1 MDMLG
6 FSTEEEL
13 HGWLVQGVFALGVVT
28 YVATTFITAP
38 YGRHVRPG
46 WGPTV
51 NTRLG
56 WVLMESPSAVWF
68 ALVYSWGEHRFKTT
82 PIIAA
87 SLWGY
92 HYTYRSYIYPFLIRT
107 SKDKGMPLTVMLSG
121 DFYNMINAYI
131 NARYLSQFGDYSGD
145 VALARPSFYAG
156 LALFVFGLSMNI
168 YSDQVLINLRKPGES
183 GYKIPHGGLFEY
195 VSSPNYFSE
204 LLEWAG
210 WTLVSQSPAGLSFLV
225 YTATNLV
232 PRALSNHRWYQDK
245 FREDQQNQ
253 IPPHPPKTNRA
264 EMAPKKGKKNAK
276 KATGPAASDDL
287 DDLLNEFA
295 PNEGAAPQHEQ
306 TQQQQEDKKQEK
318 ESDVDAA
325 AAAYLASL
333 GVAPAAG
340 GEKKDDKKKKKKG
353 KKKPNADAKKDDDKK
368 PMSAAAKAL
377 MERQAALKAEQERL
391 EQERLE
397 QERIAQEEEAKRLA
411 EIEREEEARRRKK
424 EARAAKIERQKKEGT
439 YMTKAQKQK
448 AAKAQ
453 AALEAMQQAGLVP
466 EAAAE
471 KKKVVYSDNKKKNKK
486 NAKKEEPKKEEP
498 KKVEPKKVEPK
509 KVEPKKVEEEE
520 EVDDWEKAEDAAHA
534 QEEEEAEAPDAWDDE
549 DWETSDVVASLEDK
563 LQEVKED
570 AAADESDSDGDED
583 LLVLEQK
590 KEQERL
596 RQQGIAL
603 KKRQEEQA
611 EQMRLEAE
619 EERQRSKAKLEAERK
634 KKEAAERR
642 REREAAARANV
653 SLDNLRSPICCIMG
667 HVDTGK
673 TKLLDNIRKT
683 KVQDAEAGGIT
694 QQIGATF
701 FPVEA
706 IKQKTA
712 RLAETMKLEYRLPG
726 LLVIDTPGHE
736 SFTNLRTRGSSLCDI
751 AILVVDIMH
760 GLEPQTL
767 ESLRLLRQKKAPF
780 VVALNKIDRCY
791 GWKTMPDMPVQE
803 ALKHQNEHVIRE
815 FEDRMKSIIVEFA
828 EQKLNAEVYWR
839 NKDLA
844 HTVSLIPTSAISG
857 EGVPDL
863 LMMLTRLTQERMA
876 KSLAFVD
883 ILQCT
888 VLEVKVIEGLGTT
901 IDTILVNGTLEE
913 GATIV
918 VCTLDGP
925 VVTTIRS
932 LLTPH
937 PMKEIR
943 VKGEYLHHQKM
954 KAAMGVKICAQGLEK
969 AVAGTQ
975 IYVVGP
981 DDDVEE
987 LKDSVMSDL
996 TGILD
1001 SVKATRRGVMVQAST
1016 LGALEALLE
1025 FLRTCDPP
1033 IPVSCV
1039 NIGPVHKK
1047 DVMRASVQLEHQ
1059 PEFATILAFDV
1070 KVHSDATEL
1079 AADLG
1084 VRIFTADIIYHLFD
1098 QFTVYMDNF
1107 RMARREEFAEVAVFP
1122 CVLKI
1127 LPNCVFNKKDPIIL
1141 GVDVEEGILKVGTPL
1156 VVPSA
1161 GGFLVGKV
1169 GSIEREHKEVDRAK
1183 KGASVAVRIDNEG
1196 SVMYGRHFDHKNK
1209 LVSRLTRQSIDALK
1223 ENFREDLQKEDWQLV
1238 IKLKKVFDII

>member
-1 MDMLG
+1 
-6 FSTEEEL
+6 
-13 HGWLVQGVFALGVVT
+13 
-28 YVATTFITAP
+28 
-38 YGRHVRPG
+38 
-46 WGPTV
+46 
-51 NTRLG
+51 
-56 WVLMESPSAVWF
+56 
-68 ALVYSWGEHRFKTT
+68 
-82 PIIAA
+82 
-87 SLWGY
+87 
-92 HYTYRSYIYPFLIRT
+92 
-107 SKDKGMPLTVMLSG
+107 
-121 DFYNMINAYI
+121 
-131 NARYLSQFGDYSGD
+131 
-145 VALARPSFYAG
+145 
-156 LALFVFGLSMNI
+156 
-168 YSDQVLINLRKPGES
+168 
-183 GYKIPHGGLFEY
+183 
-195 VSSPNYFSE
+195 
-204 LLEWAG
+204 
-210 WTLVSQSPAGLSFLV
+210 
-225 YTATNLV
+225 
-232 PRALSNHRWYQDK
+232 
-245 FREDQQNQ
+245 
-253 IPPHPPKTNRA
+253 
-264 EMAPKKGKKNAK
+264 MAPKKGKKNAK
-276 KATGPAASDDL
+276 KNASTAAASDDL
-287 DDLLNEFA
+287 DDLLNEFVPTEA
-295 PNEGAAPQHEQ
+295 TKEQ
-306 TQQQQEDKKQEK
+306 FKQEDKKEEQTQEK

-333 GVAPAAG
+333 GVTPTAG

-368 PMSAAAKAL
+368 PISAAAKAL
-377 MERQAALKAEQERL
+377 MERQAAMKAEQERL

-411 EIEREEEARRRKK
+411 EIEHEEEIRRKKK
-424 EARAAKIERQKKEGT
+424 EARATKIERQKKEGT

-466 EAAAE
+466 DAAGE
-471 KKKVVYSDNKKKNKK
+471 KKKVVYTDNKKKNKK
-486 NAKKEEPKKEEP
+486 NNKKEEPKKEQP
-498 KKVEPKKVEPK
+498 KKVEPKPVEK
-509 KVEPKKVEEEE
+509 EV
-520 EVDDWEKAEDAAHA
+520 EVDDWEATEDAA
-534 QEEEEAEAPDAWDDE
+534 QEQEEEAEAPDAWDDE

-563 LQEVKED
+563 LQEVKEEA
-570 AAADESDSDGDED
+570 AAADSDSEGDED

-596 RQQGIAL
+596 RQQGITL

-611 EQMRLEAE
+611 EQMRLDAE

-673 TKLLDNIRKT
+673 TKLLDNIRRT

-712 RLAETMKLEYRLPG
+712 RLAETMKLDYRLPG

-736 SFTNLRTRGSSLCDI
+736 SFTNLRNRGSSLCDI

-815 FEDRMKSIIVEFA
+815 FEDRMKAIIVEFA

-857 EGVPDL
+857 EGVSDL

-943 VKGEYLHHQKM
+943 VKGEYIHHQKM

-1079 AADLG
+1079 ATELG

-1098 QFTVYMDNF
+1098 QFTAYMDNF
-1107 RMARREEFAEVAVFP
+1107 RMARREEFEEVAVFP

-1141 GVDVEEGILKVGTPL
+1141 GVDVEEGILKIGTPL

-1196 SVMYGRHFDHKNK
+1196 SVMYGRHFDYKNK

>member
-1 MDMLG
+1 
-6 FSTEEEL
+6 
-13 HGWLVQGVFALGVVT
+13 
-28 YVATTFITAP
+28 
-38 YGRHVRPG
+38 
-46 WGPTV
+46 
-51 NTRLG
+51 
-56 WVLMESPSAVWF
+56 
-68 ALVYSWGEHRFKTT
+68 
-82 PIIAA
+82 
-87 SLWGY
+87 
-92 HYTYRSYIYPFLIRT
+92 
-107 SKDKGMPLTVMLSG
+107 
-121 DFYNMINAYI
+121 
-131 NARYLSQFGDYSGD
+131 
-145 VALARPSFYAG
+145 
-156 LALFVFGLSMNI
+156 
-168 YSDQVLINLRKPGES
+168 
-183 GYKIPHGGLFEY
+183 
-195 VSSPNYFSE
+195 
-204 LLEWAG
+204 
-210 WTLVSQSPAGLSFLV
+210 
-225 YTATNLV
+225 
-232 PRALSNHRWYQDK
+232 
-245 FREDQQNQ
+245 
-253 IPPHPPKTNRA
+253 
-264 EMAPKKGKKNAK
+264 MAPKKGKKNVK
-276 KATGPAASDDL
+276 KNATTAAVSDNF
-287 DDLLNEFA
+287 DDLLNELM
-295 PNEGAAPQHEQ
+295 PIGDKTKEHPQ
-306 TQQQQEDKKQEK
+306 TQEEEPKQQQEEEEKKKKKKQEK
-318 ESDVDAA
+318 DVDAA

-333 GVAPAAG
+333 GVTSSIG

-353 KKKPNADAKKDDDKK
+353 KKKSNVDAKKDDEKR

-377 MERQAALKAEQERL
+377 MERQTALKAEQERL
-391 EQERLE
+391 EKERLE
-397 QERIAQEEEAKRLA
+397 QERLAQEEEAKRLA
-411 EIEREEEARRRKK
+411 EIKAEEEIRRKKK

-466 EAAAE
+466 EYAGE
-471 KKKVVYSDNKKKNKK
+471 KKTVVYIDNKKKNKK
-486 NAKKEEPKKEEP
+486 SNNYKEIHL
-498 KKVEPKKVEPK
+498 KKVEPNNIVLKKE
-509 KVEPKKVEEEE
+509 EAIDEEEE
-520 EVDDWEKAEDAAHA
+520 AEDAAGE
-534 QEEEEAEAPDAWDDE
+534 QQEEAEAPDAWDDE
-549 DWETSDVVASLEDK
+549 DWEASDVVASLEDK
-563 LQEVKED
+563 LQEAKES
-570 AAADESDSDGDED
+570 ATGDSDGDED

-619 EERQRSKAKLEAERK
+619 EQHQRSKAKLEAERK
-634 KKEAAERR
+634 KKEAADRR
-642 REREAAARANV
+642 RDREAAARANV

-712 RLAETMKLEYRLPG
+712 RLNETMKLDFRLPG

-736 SFTNLRTRGSSLCDI
+736 SFTNLRNRGSSLCDI

-815 FEDRMKSIIVEFA
+815 FEDRMKAIIVEFA

-863 LMMLTRLTQERMA
+863 LMMLIRLTQERMA

-913 GATIV
+913 GTTIV

-943 VKGEYLHHQKM
+943 VKGDYIHHQKM

-975 IYVVGP
+975 IHVVGP

-996 TGILD
+996 TSILD
-1001 SVKATRRGVMVQAST
+1001 SVKATRRGVLVQAST

-1070 KVHSDATEL
+1070 KVHNDATEL
-1079 AADLG
+1079 ASELG

-1098 QFTVYMDNF
+1098 QFTAYMDNF
-1107 RMARREEFAEVAVFP
+1107 RMARREEFEETAVFP

-1127 LPNCVFNKKDPIIL
+1127 LPECVFNKKDPIIL
-1141 GVDVEEGILKVGTPL
+1141 GVDIEEGILKVGTPL

-1238 IKLKKVFDII
+1238 IKLKAVFDII

>member
-1 MDMLG
+1 
-6 FSTEEEL
+6 
-13 HGWLVQGVFALGVVT
+13 
-28 YVATTFITAP
+28 
-38 YGRHVRPG
+38 
-46 WGPTV
+46 
-51 NTRLG
+51 
-56 WVLMESPSAVWF
+56 
-68 ALVYSWGEHRFKTT
+68 
-82 PIIAA
+82 
-87 SLWGY
+87 
-92 HYTYRSYIYPFLIRT
+92 
-107 SKDKGMPLTVMLSG
+107 
-121 DFYNMINAYI
+121 
-131 NARYLSQFGDYSGD
+131 
-145 VALARPSFYAG
+145 
-156 LALFVFGLSMNI
+156 
-168 YSDQVLINLRKPGES
+168 
-183 GYKIPHGGLFEY
+183 
-195 VSSPNYFSE
+195 
-204 LLEWAG
+204 
-210 WTLVSQSPAGLSFLV
+210 
-225 YTATNLV
+225 
-232 PRALSNHRWYQDK
+232 
-245 FREDQQNQ
+245 
-253 IPPHPPKTNRA
+253 
-264 EMAPKKGKKNAK
+264 MAPKKGKKNSK
-276 KATGPAASDDL
+276 KNAVTAAGSDDL

-295 PNEGAAPQHEQ
+295 PTNTAK
-306 TQQQQEDKKQEK
+306 QQPNQEDEKEDQSQEK

-333 GVAPAAG
+333 GVAPVAG

-353 KKKPNADAKKDDDKK
+353 KKKPNADVKKDDDKK

-377 MERQAALKAEQERL
+377 MERQTAIKAEQERV

-397 QERIAQEEEAKRLA
+397 QERIAEEEEAKRLA
-411 EIEREEEARRRKK
+411 EIEREEEIRRKKK

-466 EAAAE
+466 DAAGE
-471 KKKVVYSDNKKKNKK
+471 KKKVVYSDHKKKNKK
-486 NAKKEEPKKEEP
+486 NNKKEESTNEEPKKKEED
-498 KKVEPKKVEPK
+498 
-509 KVEPKKVEEEE
+509 
-520 EVDDWEKAEDAAHA
+520 VDDWEAAEDAAQA
-534 QEEEEAEAPDAWDDE
+534 QEEEAEAPDAWDDE

-563 LQEVKED
+563 LLEVKEED
-570 AAADESDSDGDED
+570 AAADSDSEGDED

-611 EQMRLEAE
+611 EQMRLDAE
-619 EERQRSKAKLEAERK
+619 EERQRSKAKLEADRK

-642 REREAAARANV
+642 HKREAAARANV

-815 FEDRMKSIIVEFA
+815 FEDRMKAIIVEFA

-857 EGVPDL
+857 EGVADL

-1079 AADLG
+1079 ATELG

-1098 QFTVYMDNF
+1098 QFTAYMDNF

-1141 GVDVEEGILKVGTPL
+1141 GVDVEEGILKIGTPL

-1161 GGFLVGKV
+1161 AGFLVGKV

-1196 SVMYGRHFDHKNK
+1196 SVMYGRHFDHKDK

>member
-1 MDMLG
+1 
-6 FSTEEEL
+6 
-13 HGWLVQGVFALGVVT
+13 
-28 YVATTFITAP
+28 
-38 YGRHVRPG
+38 
-46 WGPTV
+46 
-51 NTRLG
+51 
-56 WVLMESPSAVWF
+56 
-68 ALVYSWGEHRFKTT
+68 
-82 PIIAA
+82 
-87 SLWGY
+87 
-92 HYTYRSYIYPFLIRT
+92 
-107 SKDKGMPLTVMLSG
+107 
-121 DFYNMINAYI
+121 
-131 NARYLSQFGDYSGD
+131 
-145 VALARPSFYAG
+145 
-156 LALFVFGLSMNI
+156 
-168 YSDQVLINLRKPGES
+168 
-183 GYKIPHGGLFEY
+183 
-195 VSSPNYFSE
+195 
-204 LLEWAG
+204 
-210 WTLVSQSPAGLSFLV
+210 
-225 YTATNLV
+225 
-232 PRALSNHRWYQDK
+232 
-245 FREDQQNQ
+245 
-253 IPPHPPKTNRA
+253 
-264 EMAPKKGKKNAK
+264 MAPKKGKKNSK
-276 KATGPAASDDL
+276 KNAVTAAGSDDL

-295 PNEGAAPQHEQ
+295 PTNTAK
-306 TQQQQEDKKQEK
+306 QQPNQEDKKEDQSQEK

-333 GVAPAAG
+333 GVAPVAG

-377 MERQAALKAEQERL
+377 MERQTAIKAEQERV

-397 QERIAQEEEAKRLA
+397 QERIAEEEEAKRLA
-411 EIEREEEARRRKK
+411 EIEREEEIRRKKK

-466 EAAAE
+466 DAAGE
-471 KKKVVYSDNKKKNKK
+471 KKKVVYSDHKKKTKK
-486 NAKKEEPKKEEP
+486 NNKKEESTNEEP
-498 KKVEPKKVEPK
+498 KKVELKPVEK
-509 KVEPKKVEEEE
+509 EED
-520 EVDDWEKAEDAAHA
+520 VDDWEAAEDAAQA
-534 QEEEEAEAPDAWDDE
+534 QEEEAEAPDAWDDE

-563 LQEVKED
+563 LLEVKEED
-570 AAADESDSDGDED
+570 AAADSDSEGDED

-611 EQMRLEAE
+611 EQMRLDAE
-619 EERQRSKAKLEAERK
+619 EERQRSKAKLETDRK

-642 REREAAARANV
+642 HKREAAARANV

-815 FEDRMKSIIVEFA
+815 FEDRMKAIIVEFA

-857 EGVPDL
+857 EGVADL

-1079 AADLG
+1079 ATELG

-1098 QFTVYMDNF
+1098 QFTAYMDNF

-1141 GVDVEEGILKVGTPL
+1141 GVDVEEGILKIGTPL

-1161 GGFLVGKV
+1161 AGFLVGKV

-1196 SVMYGRHFDHKNK
+1196 SVMYGRHFDHKDK

>member
-1 MDMLG
+1 
-6 FSTEEEL
+6 
-13 HGWLVQGVFALGVVT
+13 
-28 YVATTFITAP
+28 
-38 YGRHVRPG
+38 
-46 WGPTV
+46 
-51 NTRLG
+51 
-56 WVLMESPSAVWF
+56 
-68 ALVYSWGEHRFKTT
+68 
-82 PIIAA
+82 
-87 SLWGY
+87 
-92 HYTYRSYIYPFLIRT
+92 
-107 SKDKGMPLTVMLSG
+107 
-121 DFYNMINAYI
+121 
-131 NARYLSQFGDYSGD
+131 
-145 VALARPSFYAG
+145 
-156 LALFVFGLSMNI
+156 
-168 YSDQVLINLRKPGES
+168 
-183 GYKIPHGGLFEY
+183 
-195 VSSPNYFSE
+195 
-204 LLEWAG
+204 
-210 WTLVSQSPAGLSFLV
+210 
-225 YTATNLV
+225 
-232 PRALSNHRWYQDK
+232 
-245 FREDQQNQ
+245 
-253 IPPHPPKTNRA
+253 
-264 EMAPKKGKKNAK
+264 MAPKKGKKNAK
-276 KATGPAASDDL
+276 KNASSAAASDDL

-295 PNEGAAPQHEQ
+295 PTEAAKPQQEQ
-306 TQQQQEDKKQEK
+306 SKQEDKKDDQTQEK

-333 GVAPAAG
+333 GVTPAAG

-377 MERQAALKAEQERL
+377 MERQAAMKAEQERI

-411 EIEREEEARRRKK
+411 ELEREEEIRRKKK

-466 EAAAE
+466 EAAGE
-471 KKKVVYSDNKKKNKK
+471 KKKVVYSDNKKKNK
-486 NAKKEEPKKEEP
+486 NNNKKVEPKKEEP
-498 KKVEPKKVEPK
+498 KPVVK
-509 KVEPKKVEEEE
+509 EEEE
-520 EVDDWEKAEDAAHA
+520 EVDDWEAAEDAAQA
-534 QEEEEAEAPDAWDDE
+534 QQEEEAEAPDAWDDE

-563 LQEVKED
+563 LQEVKEEA
-570 AAADESDSDGDED
+570 AAADSDSDGDEDED

-603 KKRQEEQA
+603 MKRQEEQA
-611 EQMRLEAE
+611 EQMRQEAE

-673 TKLLDNIRKT
+673 TKLLDNIRRT

-975 IYVVGP
+975 IHVVGP
-981 DDDVEE
+981 DDDVDE

-1079 AADLG
+1079 ATELG

-1098 QFTVYMDNF
+1098 QFTAYMDNF

-1183 KGASVAVRIDNEG
+1183 KGASVAVRIDNES

>member
-1 MDMLG
+1 
-6 FSTEEEL
+6 
-13 HGWLVQGVFALGVVT
+13 
-28 YVATTFITAP
+28 
-38 YGRHVRPG
+38 
-46 WGPTV
+46 
-51 NTRLG
+51 
-56 WVLMESPSAVWF
+56 
-68 ALVYSWGEHRFKTT
+68 
-82 PIIAA
+82 
-87 SLWGY
+87 
-92 HYTYRSYIYPFLIRT
+92 
-107 SKDKGMPLTVMLSG
+107 
-121 DFYNMINAYI
+121 
-131 NARYLSQFGDYSGD
+131 
-145 VALARPSFYAG
+145 
-156 LALFVFGLSMNI
+156 
-168 YSDQVLINLRKPGES
+168 
-183 GYKIPHGGLFEY
+183 
-195 VSSPNYFSE
+195 
-204 LLEWAG
+204 
-210 WTLVSQSPAGLSFLV
+210 
-225 YTATNLV
+225 
-232 PRALSNHRWYQDK
+232 
-245 FREDQQNQ
+245 
-253 IPPHPPKTNRA
+253 
-264 EMAPKKGKKNAK
+264 MAPKKGKKNAK
-276 KATGPAASDDL
+276 KNADAAASDEL

-295 PNEGAAPQHEQ
+295 PTEGAK
-306 TQQQQEDKKQEK
+306 TQQAQSNQEDKKEEK
-318 ESDVDAA
+318 ESDMDAA

-340 GEKKDDKKKKKKG
+340 GEKKDDKKKKRKG

-368 PMSAAAKAL
+368 PTSAAAKAL
-377 MERQAALKAEQERL
+377 MERQAAMKAEQERL

-397 QERIAQEEEAKRLA
+397 QERIAQEEEANRLA
-411 EIEREEEARRRKK
+411 EIEREEEIRRKKK

-466 EAAAE
+466 DAAGE
-471 KKKVVYSDNKKKNKK
+471 KKKVVYSDNKKKN
-486 NAKKEEPKKEEP
+486 NKKEST
-498 KKVEPKKVEPK
+498 KKVEPKPVVK
-509 KVEPKKVEEEE
+509 EEEE
-520 EVDDWEKAEDAAHA
+520 EVDDWEAAEDAA
-534 QEEEEAEAPDAWDDE
+534 QEEDEAKAPDAWDDE

-563 LQEVKED
+563 LQEVKEET
-570 AAADESDSDGDED
+570 AAVESDSDGDED

-603 KKRQEEQA
+603 MKRQEEQA
-611 EQMRLEAE
+611 EQTRQEAE
-619 EERQRSKAKLEAERK
+619 EERQRSKAKLEADRK

-701 FPVEA
+701 FPVDA

-736 SFTNLRTRGSSLCDI
+736 SFTNLRNRGSSLCDI

-815 FEDRMKSIIVEFA
+815 FEDRMKAIIVEFA

-844 HTVSLIPTSAISG
+844 RTVSLIPTSAISG
-857 EGVPDL
+857 EGVPDM

-943 VKGEYLHHQKM
+943 VKGEYIHHQKM

-1079 AADLG
+1079 SSELG

-1098 QFTVYMDNF
+1098 QFTAYMDNF
-1107 RMARREEFAEVAVFP
+1107 RMARREEFEEVAVFP

-1141 GVDVEEGILKVGTPL
+1141 GVDVEEGILKIGTPL

-1183 KGASVAVRIDNEG
+1183 KGASVAVRIDNES

>member
-1 MDMLG
+1 
-6 FSTEEEL
+6 
-13 HGWLVQGVFALGVVT
+13 
-28 YVATTFITAP
+28 
-38 YGRHVRPG
+38 
-46 WGPTV
+46 
-51 NTRLG
+51 
-56 WVLMESPSAVWF
+56 
-68 ALVYSWGEHRFKTT
+68 
-82 PIIAA
+82 
-87 SLWGY
+87 
-92 HYTYRSYIYPFLIRT
+92 
-107 SKDKGMPLTVMLSG
+107 
-121 DFYNMINAYI
+121 
-131 NARYLSQFGDYSGD
+131 
-145 VALARPSFYAG
+145 
-156 LALFVFGLSMNI
+156 
-168 YSDQVLINLRKPGES
+168 
-183 GYKIPHGGLFEY
+183 
-195 VSSPNYFSE
+195 
-204 LLEWAG
+204 
-210 WTLVSQSPAGLSFLV
+210 
-225 YTATNLV
+225 
-232 PRALSNHRWYQDK
+232 
-245 FREDQQNQ
+245 
-253 IPPHPPKTNRA
+253 
-264 EMAPKKGKKNAK
+264 MAPKKGKKTAK
-276 KATGPAASDDL
+276 KTSSTTTAASDDL
-287 DDLLNEFA
+287 DDLLNEFV
-295 PNEGAAPQHEQ
+295 PSSMIQKEEQ
-306 TQQQQEDKKQEK
+306 KVIYEKKQLDENKKQEK
-318 ESDVDAA
+318 DVNAA

-333 GVAPAAG
+333 GVAPVVD

-353 KKKPNADAKKDDDKK
+353 KKKLNTDTKKDDEKK

-377 MERQAALKAEQERL
+377 MERQAALRAEQERL

-411 EIEREEEARRRKK
+411 EVEAEEEIRRKKK

-453 AALEAMQQAGLVP
+453 AALEAMHQAGLVP
-466 EAAAE
+466 ESAGE
-471 KKKVVYSDNKKKNKK
+471 KKTVVYSDNKKKNNNNNK
-486 NAKKEEPKKEEP
+486 NNMDKPKKAEPSVFMEE
-498 KKVEPKKVEPK
+498 EIDDRDATEDA
-509 KVEPKKVEEEE
+509 VEEQ
-520 EVDDWEKAEDAAHA
+520 EVA
-534 QEEEEAEAPDAWDDE
+534 AEAPDAWDDE
-549 DWETSDVVASLEDK
+549 DWETSDVVASLETK
-563 LQEVKED
+563 LQEVK
-570 AAADESDSDGDED
+570 DESDARESESDGDED

-590 KEQERL
+590 KVQERL

-619 EERQRSKAKLEAERK
+619 ELHQRSKAKLEADRK
-634 KKEAAERR
+634 KKEAADRR

-712 RLAETMKLEYRLPG
+712 RLNETMKLEFRLPG

-736 SFTNLRTRGSSLCDI
+736 SFTNLRNRGSSLCDI

-791 GWKTMPDMPVQE
+791 GWKTTPDMPVQE
-803 ALKHQNEHVIRE
+803 ALKLQNEHVIRE
-815 FEDRMKSIIVEFA
+815 FEDRMKAIIVEFA

-857 EGVPDL
+857 EGVSDL

-943 VKGEYLHHQKM
+943 VKGEYIHHQKM
-954 KAAMGVKICAQGLEK
+954 RAAMGVKICAQGLEK

-987 LKDSVMSDL
+987 LKDLVMSDL

-1033 IPVSCV
+1033 IPVSSV

-1070 KVHSDATEL
+1070 KVHNDATEL
-1079 AADLG
+1079 ASELG

-1098 QFTVYMDNF
+1098 QFTAYMDNF
-1107 RMARREEFAEVAVFP
+1107 RSARREEFEEVAVFP

-1141 GVDVEEGILKVGTPL
+1141 GVDIEEGILKVGTPL

-1238 IKLKKVFDII
+1238 IKLKAVFDII

>member
-1 MDMLG
+1 
-6 FSTEEEL
+6 
-13 HGWLVQGVFALGVVT
+13 
-28 YVATTFITAP
+28 
-38 YGRHVRPG
+38 
-46 WGPTV
+46 
-51 NTRLG
+51 
-56 WVLMESPSAVWF
+56 
-68 ALVYSWGEHRFKTT
+68 
-82 PIIAA
+82 
-87 SLWGY
+87 
-92 HYTYRSYIYPFLIRT
+92 
-107 SKDKGMPLTVMLSG
+107 
-121 DFYNMINAYI
+121 
-131 NARYLSQFGDYSGD
+131 
-145 VALARPSFYAG
+145 
-156 LALFVFGLSMNI
+156 
-168 YSDQVLINLRKPGES
+168 
-183 GYKIPHGGLFEY
+183 
-195 VSSPNYFSE
+195 
-204 LLEWAG
+204 
-210 WTLVSQSPAGLSFLV
+210 
-225 YTATNLV
+225 
-232 PRALSNHRWYQDK
+232 
-245 FREDQQNQ
+245 
-253 IPPHPPKTNRA
+253 
-264 EMAPKKGKKNAK
+264 MAPKKGKKNAK
-276 KATGPAASDDL
+276 KAAATAASDDW
-287 DDLLNEFA
+287 DDVLNEFTPA
-295 PNEGAAPQHEQ
+295 EGAKDQPE
-306 TQQQQEDKKQEK
+306 KKQEEEK
-318 ESDVDAA
+318 PAEEEKQTTDVDAA

-333 GVAPAAG
+333 GVAPTAG
-340 GEKKDDKKKKKKG
+340 GDKKDDKKKKKKG
-353 KKKPNADAKKDDDKK
+353 KKKPNDAKKDDDNNKK
-368 PMSAAAKAL
+368 PTSAAAKAL
-377 MERQAALKAEQERL
+377 VERQAALKAEQDRL
-391 EQERLE
+391 EKERLE
-397 QERIAQEEEAKRLA
+397 QERIAEEEEAKRMA
-411 EIEREEEARRRKK
+411 EIEQQEEIRRKKK

-466 EAAAE
+466 EAAGEEE
-471 KKKVVYSDNKKKNKK
+471 KKKVVYSDNKKKAKK
-486 NAKKEEPKKEEP
+486 NKEVKKEETKKPEP
-498 KKVEPKKVEPK
+498 KPSVKEV
-509 KVEPKKVEEEE
+509 VEEM
-520 EVDDWEKAEDAAHA
+520 DDWEKAEDVA
-534 QEEEEAEAPDAWDDE
+534 QAQHEEAEAPDAWDEE

-563 LQEVKED
+563 IQEVQEEN
-570 AAADESDSDGDED
+570 AAESDSDGDED

-590 KEQERL
+590 KEQEQL

-603 KKRQEEQA
+603 KKRQDEQA
-611 EQMRLEAE
+611 EQMRVEAE
-619 EERQRSKAKLEAERK
+619 EERQRSKAKMEADRK
-634 KKEAAERR
+634 KMEAAERR

-653 SLDNLRSPICCIMG
+653 SVDNLRSPICCIMG

-683 KVQDAEAGGIT
+683 KVQDGEAGGIT

-701 FPVEA
+701 FPVDA

-791 GWKTMPDMPVQE
+791 GWKAMPDMPVQE
-803 ALKHQNEHVIRE
+803 ALKYQNEHVIRE
-815 FEDRMKSIIVEFA
+815 FEDRAKAIMVEFA
-828 EQKLNAEVYWR
+828 EQKLNAEIYWR

-844 HTVSLIPTSAISG
+844 RTVSLIPTSAISG

-863 LMMLTRLTQERMA
+863 LMMLTRLTQDRMA
-876 KSLAFVD
+876 ESLAFVD

-888 VLEVKVIEGLGTT
+888 VLEVKVIEG
-901 IDTILVNGTLEE
+901 
-913 GATIV
+913 
-918 VCTLDGP
+918 LDGP

-943 VKGEYLHHQKM
+943 VKGEYIHHQKM

-975 IYVVGP
+975 IHVVGP

-1079 AADLG
+1079 ATELG

-1098 QFTVYMDNF
+1098 QFTAYMDNF
-1107 RMARREEFAEVAVFP
+1107 RMARREEFEEVAVFP

-1141 GVDVEEGILKVGTPL
+1141 GVDIEEGILKIGTPL

-1161 GGFLVGKV
+1161 GSFLVGKV
-1169 GSIEREHKEVDRAK
+1169 GSIERDHKEVDRAK

>member
-1 MDMLG
+1 
-6 FSTEEEL
+6 
-13 HGWLVQGVFALGVVT
+13 
-28 YVATTFITAP
+28 
-38 YGRHVRPG
+38 
-46 WGPTV
+46 
-51 NTRLG
+51 
-56 WVLMESPSAVWF
+56 
-68 ALVYSWGEHRFKTT
+68 
-82 PIIAA
+82 
-87 SLWGY
+87 
-92 HYTYRSYIYPFLIRT
+92 
-107 SKDKGMPLTVMLSG
+107 
-121 DFYNMINAYI
+121 
-131 NARYLSQFGDYSGD
+131 
-145 VALARPSFYAG
+145 
-156 LALFVFGLSMNI
+156 
-168 YSDQVLINLRKPGES
+168 
-183 GYKIPHGGLFEY
+183 
-195 VSSPNYFSE
+195 
-204 LLEWAG
+204 
-210 WTLVSQSPAGLSFLV
+210 
-225 YTATNLV
+225 
-232 PRALSNHRWYQDK
+232 
-245 FREDQQNQ
+245 
-253 IPPHPPKTNRA
+253 
-264 EMAPKKGKKNAK
+264 MAPKKGKKNAK
-276 KATGPAASDDL
+276 KNAGTAAASDEL

-295 PNEGAAPQHEQ
+295 PTGAAKPQPQEQEQSPHEDKTEEQ
-306 TQQQQEDKKQEK
+306 THGK

-333 GVAPAAG
+333 GVSPAAG

-353 KKKPNADAKKDDDKK
+353 KKKPSADAKKDDDKK

-377 MERQAALKAEQERL
+377 MERQAAMRAEQKRV

-411 EIEREEEARRRKK
+411 DVEREEEARRKKK

-466 EAAAE
+466 EAPAE
-471 KKKVVYSDNKKKNKK
+471 KKKVVYSNNKKKNKT
-486 NAKKEEPKKEEP
+486 KEEP
-498 KKVEPKKVEPK
+498 KKVEPQPVVKG
-509 KVEPKKVEEEE
+509 EEE
-520 EVDDWEKAEDAAHA
+520 EVEDWEDAAEA
-534 QEEEEAEAPDAWDDE
+534 QEEEAEAPDAWDDE

-563 LQEVKED
+563 LQEVKEE

-583 LLVLEQK
+583 LLLLEQK

-619 EERQRSKAKLEAERK
+619 EERQLSKAKMEADRK

-673 TKLLDNIRKT
+673 TKLLDNIRRT
-683 KVQDAEAGGIT
+683 KVQDGEAGGIT

-736 SFTNLRTRGSSLCDI
+736 SFTNLRSRGSSLCDI

-791 GWKTMPDMPVQE
+791 GWKAMPDMPVQE

-815 FEDRMKSIIVEFA
+815 FEDRMKAIIVEFA

-839 NKDLA
+839 NTDLA
-844 HTVSLIPTSAISG
+844 RTVSLIPTSAISG
-857 EGVPDL
+857 EGVQDL

-913 GATIV
+913 GSTIV

-943 VKGEYLHHQKM
+943 VKGEYIHHHKM

-987 LKDSVMSDL
+987 LKDTVMSDL

-1079 AADLG
+1079 SAELG

-1098 QFTVYMDNF
+1098 QFTAYMDNF

-1127 LPNCVFNKKDPIIL
+1127 LPECVFNKKDPIIL
-1141 GVDVEEGILKVGTPL
+1141 GVDIEEGILKIGTPL

>member
-1 MDMLG
+1 MG
-6 FSTEEEL
+6 
-13 HGWLVQGVFALGVVT
+13 
-28 YVATTFITAP
+28 
-38 YGRHVRPG
+38 
-46 WGPTV
+46 
-51 NTRLG
+51 
-56 WVLMESPSAVWF
+56 
-68 ALVYSWGEHRFKTT
+68 
-82 PIIAA
+82 
-87 SLWGY
+87 
-92 HYTYRSYIYPFLIRT
+92 
-107 SKDKGMPLTVMLSG
+107 
-121 DFYNMINAYI
+121 
-131 NARYLSQFGDYSGD
+131 
-145 VALARPSFYAG
+145 
-156 LALFVFGLSMNI
+156 
-168 YSDQVLINLRKPGES
+168 
-183 GYKIPHGGLFEY
+183 
-195 VSSPNYFSE
+195 
-204 LLEWAG
+204 
-210 WTLVSQSPAGLSFLV
+210 
-225 YTATNLV
+225 
-232 PRALSNHRWYQDK
+232 
-245 FREDQQNQ
+245 
-253 IPPHPPKTNRA
+253 
-264 EMAPKKGKKNAK
+264 PKKGKKTAK
-276 KATGPAASDDL
+276 KATGAPAAAAGDDW
-287 DDLLNEFA
+287 DDVLNEFTPEDAKA
-295 PNEGAAPQHEQ
+295 PAAAAAAETPA
-306 TQQQQEDKKQEK
+306 EK
-318 ESDVDAA
+318 DTPAKANDVDAA

-333 GVAPAAG
+333 GVDTAAG
-340 GEKKDDKKKKKKG
+340 GEKKDNKKKKKG
-353 KKKPNADAKKDDDKK
+353 KKKPDADKK
-368 PMSAAAKAL
+368 AETESKKPVSAAARAL
-377 MERQAALKAEQERL
+377 VERQAALKAEQERL

-397 QERIAQEEEAKRLA
+397 QEKREKEEEERRLA
-411 EIEREEEARRRKK
+411 ELAEQEEIRRKK
-424 EARAAKIERQKKEGT
+424 KEAKAAKIERQKKEGT

-448 AAKAQ
+448 AARAQ

-466 EAAAE
+466 DALNEE
-471 KKKVVYSDNKKKNKK
+471 KKKVVYSNNKKKNQKPKEEVVAKK
-486 NAKKEEPKKEEP
+486 ETPKPAKKEEK
-498 KKVEPKKVEPK
+498 
-509 KVEPKKVEEEE
+509 EE
-520 EVDDWEKAEDAAHA
+520 EVADDWEQAEDDKDE
-534 QEEEEAEAPDAWDDE
+534 QEEEEAPDAWDDE
-549 DWETSDVVASLEDK
+549 DWESSDLVASLEDK
-563 LQEVKED
+563 LQVPQESHDDED
-570 AAADESDSDGDED
+570 GDSDGDED

-603 KKRQEEQA
+603 KKRQEEME
-611 EQMRLEAE
+611 EQLRREAE
-619 EERQRSKAKLEAERK
+619 EERLRSKAQQEANRK

-642 REREAAARANV
+642 RLREEEALKNV
-653 SLDNLRSPICCIMG
+653 STDNLRSPICCIMG

-673 TKLLDNIRKT
+673 TKLLDNIRRT

-712 RLAETMKLEYRLPG
+712 ALAKTMKLEYRLPG

-736 SFTNLRTRGSSLCDI
+736 SFTNLRSRGSSLCDI

-803 ALKHQNEHVIRE
+803 ALKYQNDHVLRE
-815 FEDRMKSIIVEFA
+815 FEDRAKQVQVEFA
-828 EQKLNAEVYWR
+828 EQGLNAEIYWR
-839 NKDLA
+839 NKNLGN
-844 HTVSLIPTSAISG
+844 TVSLIPTSAISG

-876 KSLAFVD
+876 KSLAYVE

-901 IDTILVNGTLEE
+901 IDTVLVNGRLNE
-913 GATIV
+913 GDQIV
-918 VCTLDGP
+918 VCTLEGP

-943 VKGEYLHHQKM
+943 VKGEYLHHPTI
-954 KAAMGVKICAQGLEK
+954 KAAMGVKICANGLEK

-975 IYVVGP
+975 ICVVGP
-981 DDDVEE
+981 DDDVDE

-1001 SVKATRRGVMVQAST
+1001 SVKATKRGVMVQAST

-1025 FLRTCDPP
+1025 FLRTCEPP

-1059 PEFATILAFDV
+1059 REFATILAFDV
-1070 KVHSDATEL
+1070 KVHNDAHEL
-1079 AADLG
+1079 AQDLG

-1098 QFTVYMDNF
+1098 QFTAYMDNF
-1107 RMARREEFAEVAVFP
+1107 RQARREEFADVAVFP

-1141 GVDVEEGILKVGTPL
+1141 GVDVEEGILKIGTPL

-1161 GGFLVGKV
+1161 GGLLVGKV
-1169 GSIEREHKEVDRAK
+1169 GSIERDHKEVDRAK

-1223 ENFREDLQKEDWQLV
+1223 DNFREDLQKEDWQLV

>member
-1 MDMLG
+1 
-6 FSTEEEL
+6 
-13 HGWLVQGVFALGVVT
+13 
-28 YVATTFITAP
+28 
-38 YGRHVRPG
+38 
-46 WGPTV
+46 
-51 NTRLG
+51 
-56 WVLMESPSAVWF
+56 
-68 ALVYSWGEHRFKTT
+68 
-82 PIIAA
+82 
-87 SLWGY
+87 
-92 HYTYRSYIYPFLIRT
+92 
-107 SKDKGMPLTVMLSG
+107 
-121 DFYNMINAYI
+121 
-131 NARYLSQFGDYSGD
+131 
-145 VALARPSFYAG
+145 
-156 LALFVFGLSMNI
+156 
-168 YSDQVLINLRKPGES
+168 
-183 GYKIPHGGLFEY
+183 
-195 VSSPNYFSE
+195 
-204 LLEWAG
+204 
-210 WTLVSQSPAGLSFLV
+210 
-225 YTATNLV
+225 
-232 PRALSNHRWYQDK
+232 
-245 FREDQQNQ
+245 
-253 IPPHPPKTNRA
+253 
-264 EMAPKKGKKNAK
+264 MAPKKGKKNSK
-276 KATGPAASDDL
+276 KNAVTAAGSDDL

-295 PNEGAAPQHEQ
+295 PTNTAK
-306 TQQQQEDKKQEK
+306 QQPNQEDEKEDQSQEK

-333 GVAPAAG
+333 GVAPVAG

-353 KKKPNADAKKDDDKK
+353 KKKPNADVKKDDDKK

-377 MERQAALKAEQERL
+377 MERQTAIKAEQERV

-397 QERIAQEEEAKRLA
+397 QERIAEEEEAKRLA
-411 EIEREEEARRRKK
+411 EIEREEEIRRKKK

-466 EAAAE
+466 DAAGE
-471 KKKVVYSDNKKKNKK
+471 KKKV
-486 NAKKEEPKKEEP
+486 
-498 KKVEPKKVEPK
+498 
-509 KVEPKKVEEEE
+509 
-520 EVDDWEKAEDAAHA
+520 
-534 QEEEEAEAPDAWDDE
+534 AEAPDAWDDE

-563 LQEVKED
+563 LLEVKEED
-570 AAADESDSDGDED
+570 AAADSDSEGDED

-611 EQMRLEAE
+611 EQMRLDAE
-619 EERQRSKAKLEAERK
+619 EERQRSKAKLEADRK

-642 REREAAARANV
+642 HKREAAARANV

-815 FEDRMKSIIVEFA
+815 FEDRMKAIIVEFA

-857 EGVPDL
+857 EGVADL

-1079 AADLG
+1079 ATELG

-1098 QFTVYMDNF
+1098 QFTAYMDNF

-1141 GVDVEEGILKVGTPL
+1141 GVDVEEGILKIGTPL

-1161 GGFLVGKV
+1161 AGFLVGKV

-1196 SVMYGRHFDHKNK
+1196 SVMYGRHFDHKDK

>member
-1 MDMLG
+1 
-6 FSTEEEL
+6 
-13 HGWLVQGVFALGVVT
+13 
-28 YVATTFITAP
+28 
-38 YGRHVRPG
+38 
-46 WGPTV
+46 
-51 NTRLG
+51 
-56 WVLMESPSAVWF
+56 
-68 ALVYSWGEHRFKTT
+68 
-82 PIIAA
+82 
-87 SLWGY
+87 
-92 HYTYRSYIYPFLIRT
+92 
-107 SKDKGMPLTVMLSG
+107 
-121 DFYNMINAYI
+121 
-131 NARYLSQFGDYSGD
+131 
-145 VALARPSFYAG
+145 
-156 LALFVFGLSMNI
+156 
-168 YSDQVLINLRKPGES
+168 
-183 GYKIPHGGLFEY
+183 
-195 VSSPNYFSE
+195 
-204 LLEWAG
+204 
-210 WTLVSQSPAGLSFLV
+210 
-225 YTATNLV
+225 
-232 PRALSNHRWYQDK
+232 
-245 FREDQQNQ
+245 
-253 IPPHPPKTNRA
+253 
-264 EMAPKKGKKNAK
+264 MAPGKKGKKPVTKGAP
-276 KATGPAASDDL
+276 ATTAAAATTASDAL
-287 DDLLNEFA
+287 DDLLSEFA
-295 PNEGAAPQHEQ
+295 PAAAAPAQPQ
-306 TQQQQEDKKQEK
+306 PQEKTPSQDKKQAM
-318 ESDVDAA
+318 DVDAA

-333 GVAPAAG
+333 GVASAAG
-340 GEKKDDKKKKKKG
+340 GEKKEDTKKKKKKG
-353 KKKPNADAKKDDDKK
+353 KKKPAADAKKGDEEKK
-368 PMSAAAKAL
+368 PMSAAAKLL
-377 MERQAALKAEQERL
+377 MERQAALKAEQDRL

-397 QERIAQEEEAKRLA
+397 LERVAREEEAKRVA
-411 EIEREEEARRRKK
+411 EMEAEEELRRKKK

-448 AAKAQ
+448 AAKTQ

-466 EAAAE
+466 EVAGE
-471 KKKVVYSDNKKKNKK
+471 KTKVVYANKKKQSKVMKGIEKTAEVTKQVEGEEDEKVGDKK
-486 NAKKEEPKKEEP
+486 QAVDEDVKLPK
-498 KKVEPKKVEPK
+498 
-509 KVEPKKVEEEE
+509 
-520 EVDDWEKAEDAAHA
+520 
-534 QEEEEAEAPDAWDDE
+534 EEAEESGAPDAWDDD

-570 AAADESDSDGDED
+570 VTAADSDDGGNED
-583 LLVLEQK
+583 LLVLEQE

-611 EQMRLEAE
+611 EQMRAEAE
-619 EERQRSKAKLEAERK
+619 EEHQRSKAKMEAERK
-634 KKEAAERR
+634 KKEAADRR
-642 REREAAARANV
+642 REREAIARANV

-712 RLAETMKLEYRLPG
+712 RLIETMKLEFRLPG

-736 SFTNLRTRGSSLCDI
+736 SFTNLRNRGSSLCDI

-791 GWKTMPDMPVQE
+791 GWKTMPDMPIQE

-815 FEDRMKSIIVEFA
+815 FEDRMKAIIVEFA

-839 NKDLA
+839 NKNLA
-844 HTVSLIPTSAISG
+844 NTVSLIPTSAISG

-901 IDTILVNGTLEE
+901 IDTILVNGTLVE
-913 GATIV
+913 GSTIV

-925 VVTTIRS
+925 VVTSIRS

-943 VKGEYLHHQKM
+943 VKGEYIHHQKM

-981 DDDVEE
+981 DDDVDE
-987 LKDSVMSDL
+987 LKDTVMSDL
-996 TGILD
+996 TSILD

-1039 NIGPVHKK
+1039 NIGPVYKK

-1070 KVHSDATEL
+1070 KVHNDATEL
-1079 AADLG
+1079 ASELG

-1098 QFTVYMDNF
+1098 QFTAYMDNF
-1107 RMARREEFAEVAVFP
+1107 RMARREEFEEVAVFP

-1127 LPNCVFNKKDPIIL
+1127 VPSCVFNKKDPIIL

-1183 KGASVAVRIDNEG
+1183 KGASVAVRIDNES

-1209 LVSRLTRQSIDALK
+1209 LVSRLTRESIDALK
-1223 ENFREDLQKEDWQLV
+1223 ENFRDDLQKEDWQLV

>member
-1 MDMLG
+1 
-6 FSTEEEL
+6 
-13 HGWLVQGVFALGVVT
+13 
-28 YVATTFITAP
+28 
-38 YGRHVRPG
+38 
-46 WGPTV
+46 
-51 NTRLG
+51 
-56 WVLMESPSAVWF
+56 
-68 ALVYSWGEHRFKTT
+68 
-82 PIIAA
+82 
-87 SLWGY
+87 
-92 HYTYRSYIYPFLIRT
+92 
-107 SKDKGMPLTVMLSG
+107 
-121 DFYNMINAYI
+121 
-131 NARYLSQFGDYSGD
+131 
-145 VALARPSFYAG
+145 
-156 LALFVFGLSMNI
+156 
-168 YSDQVLINLRKPGES
+168 
-183 GYKIPHGGLFEY
+183 
-195 VSSPNYFSE
+195 
-204 LLEWAG
+204 
-210 WTLVSQSPAGLSFLV
+210 
-225 YTATNLV
+225 
-232 PRALSNHRWYQDK
+232 
-245 FREDQQNQ
+245 
-253 IPPHPPKTNRA
+253 
-264 EMAPKKGKKNAK
+264 MAPKKGKKNAK
-276 KATGPAASDDL
+276 KNASTTAASDDL
-287 DDLLNEFA
+287 DDLLNEFVPTEA
-295 PNEGAAPQHEQ
+295 TKEQ
-306 TQQQQEDKKQEK
+306 LKQEDKKEEQTQEK

-333 GVAPAAG
+333 GVAPTAG

-377 MERQAALKAEQERL
+377 MERQAAMKAEQERL

-411 EIEREEEARRRKK
+411 EIEHEEEIRRKKK

-466 EAAAE
+466 DAAGE
-471 KKKVVYSDNKKKNKK
+471 RKKVVYTDNKKKNKK
-486 NAKKEEPKKEEP
+486 NNKKEEPKKEEP
-498 KKVEPKKVEPK
+498 KKVEPKPVEK
-509 KVEPKKVEEEE
+509 EV
-520 EVDDWEKAEDAAHA
+520 EVDDWEAAKDAA
-534 QEEEEAEAPDAWDDE
+534 QEQEEEAEAPDAWDDE

-563 LQEVKED
+563 LQEVKEEA
-570 AAADESDSDGDED
+570 AAADSDSEGDED

-596 RQQGIAL
+596 RLQGIAL

-611 EQMRLEAE
+611 EQMRLDAE

-673 TKLLDNIRKT
+673 TKLLDNIRRT

-712 RLAETMKLEYRLPG
+712 RLAETMKLDYRLPG

-736 SFTNLRTRGSSLCDI
+736 SFTNLRNRGSSLCDI

-815 FEDRMKSIIVEFA
+815 FEDRMKAIIVEFA

-943 VKGEYLHHQKM
+943 VKGEYIHHQKM

-1079 AADLG
+1079 ATELG

-1098 QFTVYMDNF
+1098 QFTAYMDNF
-1107 RMARREEFAEVAVFP
+1107 RMARREEFEEVAVFP

-1141 GVDVEEGILKVGTPL
+1141 GVDVEEGILKIGTPL

>member
-1 MDMLG
+1 
-6 FSTEEEL
+6 
-13 HGWLVQGVFALGVVT
+13 
-28 YVATTFITAP
+28 
-38 YGRHVRPG
+38 
-46 WGPTV
+46 
-51 NTRLG
+51 
-56 WVLMESPSAVWF
+56 
-68 ALVYSWGEHRFKTT
+68 
-82 PIIAA
+82 
-87 SLWGY
+87 
-92 HYTYRSYIYPFLIRT
+92 
-107 SKDKGMPLTVMLSG
+107 
-121 DFYNMINAYI
+121 
-131 NARYLSQFGDYSGD
+131 
-145 VALARPSFYAG
+145 
-156 LALFVFGLSMNI
+156 
-168 YSDQVLINLRKPGES
+168 
-183 GYKIPHGGLFEY
+183 
-195 VSSPNYFSE
+195 
-204 LLEWAG
+204 
-210 WTLVSQSPAGLSFLV
+210 
-225 YTATNLV
+225 
-232 PRALSNHRWYQDK
+232 
-245 FREDQQNQ
+245 
-253 IPPHPPKTNRA
+253 
-264 EMAPKKGKKNAK
+264 MAPKKGKKNAK
-276 KATGPAASDDL
+276 KNASSAAASDDL

-295 PNEGAAPQHEQ
+295 PTEAAKPQQEQ
-306 TQQQQEDKKQEK
+306 SKQEDKKDDQTQEK

-377 MERQAALKAEQERL
+377 MERQAAMKAEQERI

-411 EIEREEEARRRKK
+411 DLEREEEIRRKKK

-466 EAAAE
+466 EAAGE
-471 KKKVVYSDNKKKNKK
+471 KKKVVYSDNKKKNK
-486 NAKKEEPKKEEP
+486 NNNKKVEPKKEEP
-498 KKVEPKKVEPK
+498 KPVVK
-509 KVEPKKVEEEE
+509 EEEE
-520 EVDDWEKAEDAAHA
+520 EVDDWEAAEDAAQA
-534 QEEEEAEAPDAWDDE
+534 QQEEEAEAPDAWDDE

-563 LQEVKED
+563 LQEVKEEA
-570 AAADESDSDGDED
+570 AAADSDSDGDED

-603 KKRQEEQA
+603 MKRQEEQA
-611 EQMRLEAE
+611 EQMRQEAE

-673 TKLLDNIRKT
+673 TKLLDNIRRT

-975 IYVVGP
+975 IHVVGP
-981 DDDVEE
+981 DDDVDE

-1079 AADLG
+1079 ATELG

-1098 QFTVYMDNF
+1098 QFTAYMDNF

-1183 KGASVAVRIDNEG
+1183 KGASVAVRIDNES

>member
-1 MDMLG
+1 
-6 FSTEEEL
+6 
-13 HGWLVQGVFALGVVT
+13 
-28 YVATTFITAP
+28 
-38 YGRHVRPG
+38 
-46 WGPTV
+46 
-51 NTRLG
+51 
-56 WVLMESPSAVWF
+56 
-68 ALVYSWGEHRFKTT
+68 
-82 PIIAA
+82 
-87 SLWGY
+87 
-92 HYTYRSYIYPFLIRT
+92 
-107 SKDKGMPLTVMLSG
+107 
-121 DFYNMINAYI
+121 
-131 NARYLSQFGDYSGD
+131 
-145 VALARPSFYAG
+145 
-156 LALFVFGLSMNI
+156 
-168 YSDQVLINLRKPGES
+168 
-183 GYKIPHGGLFEY
+183 
-195 VSSPNYFSE
+195 
-204 LLEWAG
+204 
-210 WTLVSQSPAGLSFLV
+210 
-225 YTATNLV
+225 
-232 PRALSNHRWYQDK
+232 
-245 FREDQQNQ
+245 
-253 IPPHPPKTNRA
+253 
-264 EMAPKKGKKNAK
+264 MAPKKGKKNAK
-276 KATGPAASDDL
+276 KAAGTAAASDDL

-295 PNEGAAPQHEQ
+295 PNEDVK
-306 TQQQQEDKKQEK
+306 QQQEQQQEGDDTKQEK

-333 GVAPAAG
+333 GVAPTSAG

-391 EQERLE
+391 DQERLE
-397 QERIAQEEEAKRLA
+397 QERIAQEEEVKRLA
-411 EIEREEEARRRKK
+411 EIEREEEARRKKK

-466 EAAAE
+466 DAAGE
-471 KKKVVYSDNKKKNKK
+471 KKKVVYSDNKKKSKK
-486 NAKKEEPKKEEP
+486 NTEQKKEEN
-498 KKVEPKKVEPK
+498 KKVEAKKVEVK
-509 KVEPKKVEEEE
+509 KEEEE
-520 EVDDWEKAEDAAHA
+520 EVDDWEKTEDAA
-534 QEEEEAEAPDAWDDE
+534 QEEEAEAPDAWDDE

-563 LQEVKED
+563 LHEVKEEA
-570 AAADESDSDGDED
+570 AAADSDSEGDED

-603 KKRQEEQA
+603 MKRQEEQA

-619 EERQRSKAKLEAERK
+619 EERQLSKAKMEADRK

-642 REREAAARANV
+642 RKREEAARANV

-673 TKLLDNIRKT
+673 TKLLDNIRRT

-791 GWKTMPDMPVQE
+791 GWKAMPDMPIQE

-844 HTVSLIPTSAISG
+844 RTVSLIPTSAISG
-857 EGVPDL
+857 EGVPDM

-901 IDTILVNGTLEE
+901 IDTILVNGSLEE

-943 VKGEYLHHQKM
+943 VKGEYIHHQKM

-1059 PEFATILAFDV
+1059 PEFGTILAFDV

-1079 AADLG
+1079 SAELG

-1098 QFTVYMDNF
+1098 QFTAYMDNF

-1141 GVDVEEGILKVGTPL
+1141 GVDIEEGILKIGTPL

-1196 SVMYGRHFDHKNK
+1196 SVMYGRHFDHKDK

>member
-1 MDMLG
+1 
-6 FSTEEEL
+6 
-13 HGWLVQGVFALGVVT
+13 
-28 YVATTFITAP
+28 
-38 YGRHVRPG
+38 
-46 WGPTV
+46 
-51 NTRLG
+51 
-56 WVLMESPSAVWF
+56 
-68 ALVYSWGEHRFKTT
+68 
-82 PIIAA
+82 
-87 SLWGY
+87 
-92 HYTYRSYIYPFLIRT
+92 
-107 SKDKGMPLTVMLSG
+107 MP
-121 DFYNMINAYI
+121 
-131 NARYLSQFGDYSGD
+131 
-145 VALARPSFYAG
+145 
-156 LALFVFGLSMNI
+156 
-168 YSDQVLINLRKPGES
+168 
-183 GYKIPHGGLFEY
+183 
-195 VSSPNYFSE
+195 
-204 LLEWAG
+204 
-210 WTLVSQSPAGLSFLV
+210 
-225 YTATNLV
+225 
-232 PRALSNHRWYQDK
+232 
-245 FREDQQNQ
+245 
-253 IPPHPPKTNRA
+253 
-264 EMAPKKGKKNAK
+264 PKKGKKAAK
-276 KATGPAASDDL
+276 KGGNAPAAAGGDDW

-295 PNEGAAPQHEQ
+295 PTAEKEAPAATETPAKTEEAPAA
-306 TQQQQEDKKQEK
+306 QEDNG
-318 ESDVDAA
+318 DVDAA

-333 GVAPAAG
+333 GLDPSAG
-340 GEKKDDKKKKKKG
+340 GAEKKDNKKKKKG
-353 KKKPNADAKKDDDKK
+353 KKKGDDKK
-368 PMSAAAKAL
+368 EAAEEGPKKPLSAAAKL
-377 MERQAALKAEQERL
+377 VLERQAALKAEQDRL

-397 QERIAQEEEAKRLA
+397 REKQEREEEELRLAELERQEEAKRK
-411 EIEREEEARRRKK
+411 KK
-424 EARAAKIERQKKEGT
+424 EAKAAKVERQKKEGT

-448 AAKAQ
+448 AARAQ
-453 AALEAMQQAGLVP
+453 AALEAMQQAGLVAP
-466 EAAAE
+466 PTEE
-471 KKKVVYSDNKKKNKK
+471 KKKVVYSNNNRKKNQ
-486 NAKKEEPKKEEP
+486 
-498 KKVEPKKVEPK
+498 
-509 KVEPKKVEEEE
+509 KKVEEEQQKE
-520 EVDDWEKAEDAAHA
+520 EE
-534 QEEEEAEAPDAWDDE
+534 QEEEEDKQEEEEEAPDSWDAE
-549 DWETSDVVASLEDK
+549 DWESSDIVASLEEK
-563 LQEVKED
+563 LNTNDDDWE
-570 AAADESDSDGDED
+570 AGLNSDGEED
-583 LLVLEQK
+583 LLLLEQK

-596 RQQGIAL
+596 RQQGIAFQ
-603 KKRQEEQA
+603 KRQQELEELAKQ
-611 EQMRLEAE
+611 EAE
-619 EERQRSKAKLEAERK
+619 EERIRSKAQQEADRK
-634 KKEAAERR
+634 KQEAAERR
-642 REREAAARANV
+642 RLREEAALANV
-653 SLDNLRSPICCIMG
+653 STDNLRSPICCIMG

-683 KVQDAEAGGIT
+683 KVQDGEAGGIT

-712 RLAETMKLEYRLPG
+712 RLAKTMDLDYKLPG

-791 GWKTMPDMPVQE
+791 GWKTMPDMPIQE

-815 FEDRMKSIIVEFA
+815 FEDRAKQIMVQFA
-828 EQKLNAEVYWR
+828 EQKLNAEIYWR
-839 NKDLA
+839 NKDLGR
-844 HTVSLIPTSAISG
+844 TVSLIPTSAISG

-901 IDTILVNGTLEE
+901 IDTVLVNGTLNE
-913 GATIV
+913 GDKIV

-937 PMKEIR
+937 PMREIR
-943 VKGEYLHHQKM
+943 VKGEYVHHQTI
-954 KAAMGVKICAQGLEK
+954 KAAMGVKVCAHGLEK

-975 IYVVGP
+975 IYVIGP
-981 DDDVEE
+981 DDDEEE
-987 LKDSVMSDL
+987 LKDAVMSDL

-1001 SVKATRRGVMVQAST
+1001 SVKATKRGVMVQAST

-1033 IPVSCV
+1033 IPVACV

-1059 PEFATILAFDV
+1059 KEFATILAFDV
-1070 KVHSDATEL
+1070 KVHNDAQEL
-1079 AADLG
+1079 SQELG

-1098 QFTVYMDNF
+1098 HFTAYMENF
-1107 RMARREEFAEVAVFP
+1107 RQARRDEVADIAVFP

-1127 LPNCVFNKKDPIIL
+1127 LPNCIFNKKDPIIL
-1141 GVDVEEGILKVGTPL
+1141 GVDVEEGILKIGTPL

-1161 GGFLVGKV
+1161 GGILVGKV

-1183 KGASVAVRIDNEG
+1183 KGASVAVRIDNES

>member
-1 MDMLG
+1 
-6 FSTEEEL
+6 
-13 HGWLVQGVFALGVVT
+13 
-28 YVATTFITAP
+28 
-38 YGRHVRPG
+38 
-46 WGPTV
+46 
-51 NTRLG
+51 
-56 WVLMESPSAVWF
+56 
-68 ALVYSWGEHRFKTT
+68 
-82 PIIAA
+82 
-87 SLWGY
+87 
-92 HYTYRSYIYPFLIRT
+92 
-107 SKDKGMPLTVMLSG
+107 
-121 DFYNMINAYI
+121 
-131 NARYLSQFGDYSGD
+131 
-145 VALARPSFYAG
+145 
-156 LALFVFGLSMNI
+156 
-168 YSDQVLINLRKPGES
+168 
-183 GYKIPHGGLFEY
+183 
-195 VSSPNYFSE
+195 
-204 LLEWAG
+204 
-210 WTLVSQSPAGLSFLV
+210 
-225 YTATNLV
+225 
-232 PRALSNHRWYQDK
+232 
-245 FREDQQNQ
+245 
-253 IPPHPPKTNRA
+253 
-264 EMAPKKGKKNAK
+264 MAPKKGKKNAK
-276 KATGPAASDDL
+276 KNASSAAASDDL

-295 PNEGAAPQHEQ
+295 PTEAAKPQQEQ
-306 TQQQQEDKKQEK
+306 SKQEDKKDDQTQEK

-377 MERQAALKAEQERL
+377 MERQAAMKAEQERI

-411 EIEREEEARRRKK
+411 ELEREEEIRRKKK

-466 EAAAE
+466 EAAGE
-471 KKKVVYSDNKKKNKK
+471 KKKVVYSDNKKKNK
-486 NAKKEEPKKEEP
+486 NNNKKVEPKKEEP
-498 KKVEPKKVEPK
+498 KPVVK
-509 KVEPKKVEEEE
+509 EEEE
-520 EVDDWEKAEDAAHA
+520 EVDDWEAAEDAAQA
-534 QEEEEAEAPDAWDDE
+534 QQEEEAEAPDAWDDE

-563 LQEVKED
+563 LQEVKEEA
-570 AAADESDSDGDED
+570 AAADSDSDGDEDED

-603 KKRQEEQA
+603 MKRQEEQA
-611 EQMRLEAE
+611 EQMRQEAE

-673 TKLLDNIRKT
+673 TKLLDNIRRT

-975 IYVVGP
+975 IHVVGP
-981 DDDVEE
+981 DDDVDE

-1079 AADLG
+1079 ATELG

-1098 QFTVYMDNF
+1098 QFTAYMDNF

-1183 KGASVAVRIDNEG
+1183 KGASVAVRIDNES

>member
-1 MDMLG
+1 
-6 FSTEEEL
+6 
-13 HGWLVQGVFALGVVT
+13 
-28 YVATTFITAP
+28 
-38 YGRHVRPG
+38 
-46 WGPTV
+46 
-51 NTRLG
+51 
-56 WVLMESPSAVWF
+56 
-68 ALVYSWGEHRFKTT
+68 
-82 PIIAA
+82 
-87 SLWGY
+87 
-92 HYTYRSYIYPFLIRT
+92 
-107 SKDKGMPLTVMLSG
+107 
-121 DFYNMINAYI
+121 
-131 NARYLSQFGDYSGD
+131 
-145 VALARPSFYAG
+145 
-156 LALFVFGLSMNI
+156 
-168 YSDQVLINLRKPGES
+168 
-183 GYKIPHGGLFEY
+183 
-195 VSSPNYFSE
+195 
-204 LLEWAG
+204 
-210 WTLVSQSPAGLSFLV
+210 
-225 YTATNLV
+225 
-232 PRALSNHRWYQDK
+232 
-245 FREDQQNQ
+245 
-253 IPPHPPKTNRA
+253 
-264 EMAPKKGKKNAK
+264 MAPKKGKKNSK
-276 KATGPAASDDL
+276 KNAVTAAGSDDL

-295 PNEGAAPQHEQ
+295 PTNTAK
-306 TQQQQEDKKQEK
+306 QQPNQEDEKEDQSQEK

-333 GVAPAAG
+333 GVAPVAG

-353 KKKPNADAKKDDDKK
+353 KKKPNADVKKDDDKK

-377 MERQAALKAEQERL
+377 MERQTAIKAEQERV

-397 QERIAQEEEAKRLA
+397 QERIAEEEEAKRLA
-411 EIEREEEARRRKK
+411 EIEREEEIRRKKK

-466 EAAAE
+466 DAAGE
-471 KKKVVYSDNKKKNKK
+471 KKKVVYSDHKKKNKK
-486 NAKKEEPKKEEP
+486 NNKKEESTNEEP
-498 KKVEPKKVEPK
+498 KKVESKPVEK
-509 KVEPKKVEEEE
+509 EED
-520 EVDDWEKAEDAAHA
+520 VDDWEAAEDAAQA
-534 QEEEEAEAPDAWDDE
+534 QEEEAEAPDAWDDE

-563 LQEVKED
+563 LLEVKEED
-570 AAADESDSDGDED
+570 AAADSDSEGDED

-611 EQMRLEAE
+611 EQMRLDAE
-619 EERQRSKAKLEAERK
+619 EERQRSKAKLEADRK

-642 REREAAARANV
+642 HKREAAARANV

-815 FEDRMKSIIVEFA
+815 FEDRMKAIIVEFA

-857 EGVPDL
+857 EGVADL

-1079 AADLG
+1079 ATELG

-1098 QFTVYMDNF
+1098 QFTAYMDNF

-1141 GVDVEEGILKVGTPL
+1141 GVDVEEGILKIGTPL

-1161 GGFLVGKV
+1161 AGFLVGKV

-1196 SVMYGRHFDHKNK
+1196 SVMYGRHFDHKDK

>member
-1 MDMLG
+1 
-6 FSTEEEL
+6 
-13 HGWLVQGVFALGVVT
+13 
-28 YVATTFITAP
+28 
-38 YGRHVRPG
+38 
-46 WGPTV
+46 
-51 NTRLG
+51 
-56 WVLMESPSAVWF
+56 
-68 ALVYSWGEHRFKTT
+68 
-82 PIIAA
+82 
-87 SLWGY
+87 
-92 HYTYRSYIYPFLIRT
+92 
-107 SKDKGMPLTVMLSG
+107 
-121 DFYNMINAYI
+121 
-131 NARYLSQFGDYSGD
+131 
-145 VALARPSFYAG
+145 
-156 LALFVFGLSMNI
+156 
-168 YSDQVLINLRKPGES
+168 
-183 GYKIPHGGLFEY
+183 
-195 VSSPNYFSE
+195 
-204 LLEWAG
+204 
-210 WTLVSQSPAGLSFLV
+210 
-225 YTATNLV
+225 
-232 PRALSNHRWYQDK
+232 
-245 FREDQQNQ
+245 
-253 IPPHPPKTNRA
+253 
-264 EMAPKKGKKNAK
+264 MAPKKDKKIAK
-276 KATGPAASDDL
+276 KSTAANSDNL
-287 DDLLNEFA
+287 DELLNEFT
-295 PNEGAAPQHEQ
+295 PKETNIPKGQPDQGIVKEEQNKEEG
-306 TQQQQEDKKQEK
+306 
-318 ESDVDAA
+318 SDVDAA

-333 GVAPAAG
+333 GVAPSAG

-353 KKKPNADAKKDDDKK
+353 KKKLNVDAKKDDDRK
-368 PMSAAAKAL
+368 PISAAAKAL
-377 MERQAALKAEQERL
+377 VERQAALKAEQERL

-397 QERIAQEEEAKRLA
+397 QERIAQEEESKRLA
-411 EIEREEEARRRKK
+411 EIEREEEIRRKKK
-424 EARAAKIERQKKEGT
+424 EARAAKIDRQKKEGT

-466 EAAAE
+466 GVADE
-471 KKKVVYSDNKKKNKK
+471 KKKVVYASHKKKTK
-486 NAKKEEPKKEEP
+486 NTNEVKKEGSHKE
-498 KKVEPKKVEPK
+498 KSKAIAN
-509 KVEPKKVEEEE
+509 EE
-520 EVDDWEKAEDAAHA
+520 EVTLDDRELAKEDVESQEKEV
-534 QEEEEAEAPDAWDDE
+534 EAPDAWDDE
-549 DWETSDVVASLEDK
+549 DWEKNDVVASLEDK
-563 LQEVKED
+563 LQEAKEENT
-570 AAADESDSDGDED
+570 AAEVDSDGDED
-583 LLVLEQK
+583 LLVLEHK

-596 RQQGIAL
+596 RLQGIAL

-611 EQMRLEAE
+611 EQMRQDAE
-619 EERQRSKAKLEAERK
+619 EERLCSKAKLEAERK

-642 REREAAARANV
+642 HKREAEARANV

-673 TKLLDNIRKT
+673 TKLLDNIRRT

-712 RLAETMKLEYRLPG
+712 RLAEVMHLEYRLPG

-736 SFTNLRTRGSSLCDI
+736 SFTNLRSRGSSLCDI

-791 GWKTMPDMPVQE
+791 GWKTMLDTPVQE

-857 EGVPDL
+857 EGVSDL

-876 KSLAFVD
+876 RSLAFVD

-943 VKGEYLHHQKM
+943 VKGEYIHHQKM

-975 IYVVGP
+975 IYTVGP

-1079 AADLG
+1079 ATELG

-1098 QFTVYMDNF
+1098 QFTAYMDNF

-1127 LPNCVFNKKDPIIL
+1127 LPNCIFNKKDPIIL
-1141 GVDVEEGILKVGTPL
+1141 GVDVEEGIVKIGTPL

-1161 GGFLVGKV
+1161 GGLYIGKV

-1183 KGASVAVRIDNEG
+1183 KGASVAVRIDNES
-1196 SVMYGRHFDHKNK
+1196 SVMYGRHFDSKNQ

>member
-1 MDMLG
+1 
-6 FSTEEEL
+6 
-13 HGWLVQGVFALGVVT
+13 
-28 YVATTFITAP
+28 
-38 YGRHVRPG
+38 
-46 WGPTV
+46 
-51 NTRLG
+51 
-56 WVLMESPSAVWF
+56 
-68 ALVYSWGEHRFKTT
+68 
-82 PIIAA
+82 
-87 SLWGY
+87 
-92 HYTYRSYIYPFLIRT
+92 
-107 SKDKGMPLTVMLSG
+107 
-121 DFYNMINAYI
+121 
-131 NARYLSQFGDYSGD
+131 
-145 VALARPSFYAG
+145 
-156 LALFVFGLSMNI
+156 
-168 YSDQVLINLRKPGES
+168 
-183 GYKIPHGGLFEY
+183 
-195 VSSPNYFSE
+195 
-204 LLEWAG
+204 
-210 WTLVSQSPAGLSFLV
+210 
-225 YTATNLV
+225 
-232 PRALSNHRWYQDK
+232 
-245 FREDQQNQ
+245 
-253 IPPHPPKTNRA
+253 
-264 EMAPKKGKKNAK
+264 MAPGKKGKKTVTK
-276 KATGPAASDDL
+276 GATAAASDDL
-287 DDLLNEFA
+287 DDLLSEFA
-295 PNEGAAPQHEQ
+295 PAAVAPSQ
-306 TQQQQEDKKQEK
+306 DKKSQDKKSQDKRQEM
-318 ESDVDAA
+318 DVDAA

-333 GVAPAAG
+333 GVASAAG
-340 GEKKDDKKKKKKG
+340 SEKKEDPKKKKKKG
-353 KKKPNADAKKDDDKK
+353 KKKPTADAKKDEEKK
-368 PMSAAAKAL
+368 PVSAAAKLL
-377 MERQAALKAEQERL
+377 MERQVALKAEQDRL

-397 QERIAQEEEAKRLA
+397 LERVAKEEEAKRVA
-411 EIEREEEARRRKK
+411 EMEVEEELRRKKK

-466 EAAAE
+466 EAAGE
-471 KKKVVYSDNKKKNKK
+471 KKKVVYANKKKQNKDMK
-486 NAKKEEPKKEEP
+486 GSGKTAEMTKG
-498 KKVEPKKVEPK
+498 VEG
-509 KVEPKKVEEEE
+509 EEEE
-520 EVDDWEKAEDAAHA
+520 EVGDKKQAVDEDVKL
-534 QEEEEAEAPDAWDDE
+534 QKEEEEESGAPDAWDDD

-563 LQEVKED
+563 LQEVKEEV
-570 AAADESDSDGDED
+570 AAADSDDGGDED
-583 LLVLEQK
+583 LLVLEQE

-611 EQMRLEAE
+611 EQMRAEAE
-619 EERQRSKAKLEAERK
+619 EEHQRSKAKMEAERK
-634 KKEAAERR
+634 KKEAADRR
-642 REREAAARANV
+642 REREAIARANV

-712 RLAETMKLEYRLPG
+712 RLIETMKLEFRLPG

-736 SFTNLRTRGSSLCDI
+736 SFTNLRNRGSSLCDI

-791 GWKTMPDMPVQE
+791 GWKTMPDMPIQE

-815 FEDRMKSIIVEFA
+815 FEDRMKAIIVEFA

-839 NKDLA
+839 NKNLA
-844 HTVSLIPTSAISG
+844 NTVSLIPTSAISG

-901 IDTILVNGTLEE
+901 IDTILVNGTLVE
-913 GATIV
+913 GSTIV

-925 VVTTIRS
+925 VVTSIRS

-943 VKGEYLHHQKM
+943 VKGEYIHHQKM

-981 DDDVEE
+981 DDDVDE
-987 LKDSVMSDL
+987 LKDTVMSDL
-996 TGILD
+996 TSILD

-1039 NIGPVHKK
+1039 NIGPVYKK

-1070 KVHSDATEL
+1070 KVHNDATEL
-1079 AADLG
+1079 ASELG

-1098 QFTVYMDNF
+1098 QFTAYMDNF
-1107 RMARREEFAEVAVFP
+1107 RIARREEFEEVAVFP

-1127 LPNCVFNKKDPIIL
+1127 VPSCVFNKKDPIIL

-1183 KGASVAVRIDNEG
+1183 KGASVAVRIDNES

-1209 LVSRLTRQSIDALK
+1209 LVSRLTRESIDALK
-1223 ENFREDLQKEDWQLV
+1223 ENFRDDLQKEDWQLV

>member
-1 MDMLG
+1 
-6 FSTEEEL
+6 
-13 HGWLVQGVFALGVVT
+13 
-28 YVATTFITAP
+28 
-38 YGRHVRPG
+38 
-46 WGPTV
+46 
-51 NTRLG
+51 
-56 WVLMESPSAVWF
+56 
-68 ALVYSWGEHRFKTT
+68 
-82 PIIAA
+82 
-87 SLWGY
+87 
-92 HYTYRSYIYPFLIRT
+92 
-107 SKDKGMPLTVMLSG
+107 
-121 DFYNMINAYI
+121 
-131 NARYLSQFGDYSGD
+131 
-145 VALARPSFYAG
+145 
-156 LALFVFGLSMNI
+156 
-168 YSDQVLINLRKPGES
+168 
-183 GYKIPHGGLFEY
+183 
-195 VSSPNYFSE
+195 
-204 LLEWAG
+204 
-210 WTLVSQSPAGLSFLV
+210 
-225 YTATNLV
+225 
-232 PRALSNHRWYQDK
+232 
-245 FREDQQNQ
+245 
-253 IPPHPPKTNRA
+253 
-264 EMAPKKGKKNAK
+264 MAPKKGKKNAK
-276 KATGPAASDDL
+276 KAATTAPASDEL
-287 DDLLNEFA
+287 DDLLNEFT
-295 PNEGAAPQHEQ
+295 PNEGAKAQEQ
-306 TQQQQEDKKQEK
+306 AQEQEEASGKTEDKP
-318 ESDVDAA
+318 SDVDAA

-353 KKKPNADAKKDDDKK
+353 KKKPNADAKKDDEKK

-411 EIEREEEARRRKK
+411 EIEREEEARRKKK

-453 AALEAMQQAGLVP
+453 AALEAMQQAGIVP
-466 EAAAE
+466 TTAGE
-471 KKKVVYSDNKKKNKK
+471 KKKVVYTDNKKKNKK
-486 NAKKEEPKKEEP
+486 NNNKKEDEPKKEEA
-498 KKVEPKKVEPK
+498 KKVEPKKVVKE
-509 KVEPKKVEEEE
+509 EEEE
-520 EVDDWEKAEDAAHA
+520 EVDDWEKAEDAAQDQA
-534 QEEEEAEAPDAWDDE
+534 EEDEAPDAWDDE

-563 LQEVKED
+563 LQEVKEE

-611 EQMRLEAE
+611 EQMRLDDE
-619 EERQRSKAKLEAERK
+619 EERQRSKAKQEADRK

-844 HTVSLIPTSAISG
+844 RTVSLIPTSAISG

-943 VKGEYLHHQKM
+943 VKGEYIHHQKM

-1025 FLRTCDPP
+1025 FLRSCDPP

-1059 PEFATILAFDV
+1059 PEFGTILAFDV

-1079 AADLG
+1079 ATELG

-1098 QFTVYMDNF
+1098 QFTAYMDNF
-1107 RMARREEFAEVAVFP
+1107 RQARREEFAEVAVFP

-1183 KGASVAVRIDNEG
+1183 KGASVAVRIDNES
-1196 SVMYGRHFDHKNK
+1196 SVMYGRHFDHNNK
-1209 LVSRLTRQSIDALK
+1209 LVSRLTRESIDALK

>member
-1 MDMLG
+1 
-6 FSTEEEL
+6 
-13 HGWLVQGVFALGVVT
+13 
-28 YVATTFITAP
+28 
-38 YGRHVRPG
+38 
-46 WGPTV
+46 
-51 NTRLG
+51 
-56 WVLMESPSAVWF
+56 
-68 ALVYSWGEHRFKTT
+68 
-82 PIIAA
+82 
-87 SLWGY
+87 
-92 HYTYRSYIYPFLIRT
+92 
-107 SKDKGMPLTVMLSG
+107 
-121 DFYNMINAYI
+121 
-131 NARYLSQFGDYSGD
+131 
-145 VALARPSFYAG
+145 
-156 LALFVFGLSMNI
+156 
-168 YSDQVLINLRKPGES
+168 
-183 GYKIPHGGLFEY
+183 
-195 VSSPNYFSE
+195 
-204 LLEWAG
+204 
-210 WTLVSQSPAGLSFLV
+210 
-225 YTATNLV
+225 
-232 PRALSNHRWYQDK
+232 
-245 FREDQQNQ
+245 
-253 IPPHPPKTNRA
+253 
-264 EMAPKKGKKNAK
+264 MAPKKGKKNAK
-276 KATGPAASDDL
+276 KNASSAAASDDL

-295 PNEGAAPQHEQ
+295 PTEAAKPQQEQ
-306 TQQQQEDKKQEK
+306 SKQEDKKDDQTQEK

-377 MERQAALKAEQERL
+377 MERQAAMKAEQERI

-411 EIEREEEARRRKK
+411 ELEREEEIRRKKK

-466 EAAAE
+466 EAAGE
-471 KKKVVYSDNKKKNKK
+471 KKKVVYSDNKKKNK
-486 NAKKEEPKKEEP
+486 NNNKKVEPKKEEP
-498 KKVEPKKVEPK
+498 KPVVK
-509 KVEPKKVEEEE
+509 EEEE
-520 EVDDWEKAEDAAHA
+520 EVDDWEAAEDAAQA
-534 QEEEEAEAPDAWDDE
+534 QQEEEAEAPDAWDDE

-563 LQEVKED
+563 LQEVKEEA
-570 AAADESDSDGDED
+570 AAADSDSDGDED

-603 KKRQEEQA
+603 MKRQEEQA
-611 EQMRLEAE
+611 EQMRQEAE

-634 KKEAAERR
+634 KKERPS
-642 REREAAARANV
+642 V
-653 SLDNLRSPICCIMG
+653 
-667 HVDTGK
+667 V
-673 TKLLDNIRKT
+673 LLDNIRRT

-975 IYVVGP
+975 IHVVGP
-981 DDDVEE
+981 DDDVDE

-1079 AADLG
+1079 ATELG

-1098 QFTVYMDNF
+1098 QFTAYMDNF

-1183 KGASVAVRIDNEG
+1183 KGASVAVRIDNES

>member
-1 MDMLG
+1 
-6 FSTEEEL
+6 
-13 HGWLVQGVFALGVVT
+13 
-28 YVATTFITAP
+28 
-38 YGRHVRPG
+38 
-46 WGPTV
+46 
-51 NTRLG
+51 
-56 WVLMESPSAVWF
+56 
-68 ALVYSWGEHRFKTT
+68 
-82 PIIAA
+82 
-87 SLWGY
+87 
-92 HYTYRSYIYPFLIRT
+92 
-107 SKDKGMPLTVMLSG
+107 
-121 DFYNMINAYI
+121 
-131 NARYLSQFGDYSGD
+131 
-145 VALARPSFYAG
+145 
-156 LALFVFGLSMNI
+156 
-168 YSDQVLINLRKPGES
+168 
-183 GYKIPHGGLFEY
+183 
-195 VSSPNYFSE
+195 
-204 LLEWAG
+204 
-210 WTLVSQSPAGLSFLV
+210 
-225 YTATNLV
+225 
-232 PRALSNHRWYQDK
+232 
-245 FREDQQNQ
+245 
-253 IPPHPPKTNRA
+253 
-264 EMAPKKGKKNAK
+264 MAPKKGKKNAK
-276 KATGPAASDDL
+276 KNASSAAASDDL

-295 PNEGAAPQHEQ
+295 PTEAAKPQQEQ
-306 TQQQQEDKKQEK
+306 SKQEDKKDDQTQEK

-377 MERQAALKAEQERL
+377 MERQAAMKAEQERI

-411 EIEREEEARRRKK
+411 ELEREEEIRRKKK

-466 EAAAE
+466 EAAGE
-471 KKKVVYSDNKKKNKK
+471 KKKVVYSDNKKKNK
-486 NAKKEEPKKEEP
+486 NNNKKVEPKKEEP
-498 KKVEPKKVEPK
+498 KPVVK
-509 KVEPKKVEEEE
+509 EEEE
-520 EVDDWEKAEDAAHA
+520 EVDDWEAAEDAAQA
-534 QEEEEAEAPDAWDDE
+534 QQEEEAEAPDAWDDE

-563 LQEVKED
+563 LQEVKEEA
-570 AAADESDSDGDED
+570 AAADSDSDGDED

-603 KKRQEEQA
+603 MKRQEEQA
-611 EQMRLEAE
+611 EQMRQEAE

-673 TKLLDNIRKT
+673 TKLLDNIRRT

-975 IYVVGP
+975 IHVVGP
-981 DDDVEE
+981 DDDVDE

-1079 AADLG
+1079 ATELG

-1098 QFTVYMDNF
+1098 QFTAYMDNF

-1169 GSIEREHKEVDRAK
+1169 GSIEREHKEVDGAK
-1183 KGASVAVRIDNEG
+1183 KGASVAVRIDNES

>member
-1 MDMLG
+1 
-6 FSTEEEL
+6 
-13 HGWLVQGVFALGVVT
+13 
-28 YVATTFITAP
+28 
-38 YGRHVRPG
+38 
-46 WGPTV
+46 
-51 NTRLG
+51 
-56 WVLMESPSAVWF
+56 
-68 ALVYSWGEHRFKTT
+68 
-82 PIIAA
+82 
-87 SLWGY
+87 
-92 HYTYRSYIYPFLIRT
+92 
-107 SKDKGMPLTVMLSG
+107 
-121 DFYNMINAYI
+121 
-131 NARYLSQFGDYSGD
+131 
-145 VALARPSFYAG
+145 
-156 LALFVFGLSMNI
+156 
-168 YSDQVLINLRKPGES
+168 
-183 GYKIPHGGLFEY
+183 
-195 VSSPNYFSE
+195 
-204 LLEWAG
+204 
-210 WTLVSQSPAGLSFLV
+210 
-225 YTATNLV
+225 
-232 PRALSNHRWYQDK
+232 
-245 FREDQQNQ
+245 
-253 IPPHPPKTNRA
+253 
-264 EMAPKKGKKNAK
+264 MAPKKGKKNAK
-276 KATGPAASDDL
+276 KNASTATASDDL
-287 DDLLNEFA
+287 DDLLNEFVPTEA
-295 PNEGAAPQHEQ
+295 TKEQ
-306 TQQQQEDKKQEK
+306 FKQEDKKEEQTQEK

-333 GVAPAAG
+333 GVTPTAG

-368 PMSAAAKAL
+368 PISAAAKAL
-377 MERQAALKAEQERL
+377 MERQAAMKAEQERL

-411 EIEREEEARRRKK
+411 EIEHEEEIRRKKK
-424 EARAAKIERQKKEGT
+424 EARATKIERQKKEGT

-466 EAAAE
+466 DAAGE
-471 KKKVVYSDNKKKNKK
+471 KKKVVYTDNKKKNKK
-486 NAKKEEPKKEEP
+486 NNKKEEPKKEQP
-498 KKVEPKKVEPK
+498 KKVEPKPVEK
-509 KVEPKKVEEEE
+509 EV
-520 EVDDWEKAEDAAHA
+520 EVDDWEATEDAA
-534 QEEEEAEAPDAWDDE
+534 QEQEEEAEAPDAWDDE

-563 LQEVKED
+563 LQEVKEEA
-570 AAADESDSDGDED
+570 AAADSDSEGDED

-596 RQQGIAL
+596 RQQGITL

-611 EQMRLEAE
+611 EQMRLDAE

-673 TKLLDNIRKT
+673 TKLLDNIRRT

-712 RLAETMKLEYRLPG
+712 RLAETMKLDYRLPG

-736 SFTNLRTRGSSLCDI
+736 SFTNLRNRGSSLCDI

-815 FEDRMKSIIVEFA
+815 FEDRMKAIIVEFA

-857 EGVPDL
+857 EGVSDL

-943 VKGEYLHHQKM
+943 VKGEYIHHQKM

-1079 AADLG
+1079 ATELG

-1098 QFTVYMDNF
+1098 QFTAYMDNF
-1107 RMARREEFAEVAVFP
+1107 RMARREEFEEVAVFP

-1141 GVDVEEGILKVGTPL
+1141 GVDVEEGILKIGTPL

-1196 SVMYGRHFDHKNK
+1196 SVMYGRHFDYKNK

>member
-1 MDMLG
+1 
-6 FSTEEEL
+6 
-13 HGWLVQGVFALGVVT
+13 
-28 YVATTFITAP
+28 
-38 YGRHVRPG
+38 
-46 WGPTV
+46 
-51 NTRLG
+51 
-56 WVLMESPSAVWF
+56 
-68 ALVYSWGEHRFKTT
+68 
-82 PIIAA
+82 
-87 SLWGY
+87 
-92 HYTYRSYIYPFLIRT
+92 
-107 SKDKGMPLTVMLSG
+107 
-121 DFYNMINAYI
+121 
-131 NARYLSQFGDYSGD
+131 
-145 VALARPSFYAG
+145 
-156 LALFVFGLSMNI
+156 
-168 YSDQVLINLRKPGES
+168 
-183 GYKIPHGGLFEY
+183 
-195 VSSPNYFSE
+195 
-204 LLEWAG
+204 
-210 WTLVSQSPAGLSFLV
+210 
-225 YTATNLV
+225 
-232 PRALSNHRWYQDK
+232 
-245 FREDQQNQ
+245 
-253 IPPHPPKTNRA
+253 
-264 EMAPKKGKKNAK
+264 MAPKKNKKAGGKKPAGGNA
-276 KATGPAASDDL
+276 AAAAGDDW
-287 DDLLNEFA
+287 DDVLNEFTPA
-295 PNEGAAPQHEQ
+295 DATPAAEAATTAAKEEAEAAPASTE
-306 TQQQQEDKKQEK
+306 
-318 ESDVDAA
+318 DVDAA

-333 GVAPAAG
+333 GVDTSAG
-340 GEKKDDKKKKKKG
+340 GAAKDKKKKKG
-353 KKKPNADAKKDDDKK
+353 KKKPDEKKSEQAESKK

-377 MERQAALKAEQERL
+377 MERQAALRAEQERLEKERL

-397 QERIAQEEEAKRLA
+397 REEEEKRLA
-411 EIEREEEARRRKK
+411 EEAAQEELRRKKK

-448 AAKAQ
+448 AQRAQ
-453 AALEAMQQAGLVP
+453 AALEALQQSGVVVP
-466 EAAAE
+466 ALSAAPDE
-471 KKKVVYSDNKKKNKK
+471 KSRPVYGNSNKKKKSK
-486 NAKKEEPKKEEP
+486 AKKE
-498 KKVEPKKVEPK
+498 
-509 KVEPKKVEEEE
+509 
-520 EVDDWEKAEDAAHA
+520 
-534 QEEEEAEAPDAWDDE
+534 EEEEAEEKPAVVEEKVKENWDDDDDEEEEQKKEEEEVEVPDSWDTE
-549 DWETSDVVASLEDK
+549 DWETSDIVASIESKIQNNDEEE
-563 LQEVKED
+563 Q
-570 AAADESDSDGDED
+570 ESDEDDDED
-583 LLVLEQK
+583 LLVKEQR

-596 RQQGIAL
+596 RLQGIAL
-603 KKRQEEQA
+603 MKRQAELEEQA
-611 EQMRLEAE
+611 RLDAE
-619 EERQRSKAKLEAERK
+619 EERQRSKAQQEADRR

-642 REREAAARANV
+642 RQREEAALANV
-653 SLDNLRSPICCIMG
+653 STDNLRSPICCIMG

-673 TKLLDNIRKT
+673 TKLLDNIRRT
-683 KVQDAEAGGIT
+683 KVQDGEAGGIT

-736 SFTNLRTRGSSLCDI
+736 SFTNLRSRGSSLCDI

-767 ESLRLLRQKKAPF
+767 ESLRLLRQKRAPF

-791 GWKTMPDMPVQE
+791 GWKTMPDMPIQE

-815 FEDRMKSIIVEFA
+815 FEDRTKAIIVEFA
-828 EQKLNAEVYWR
+828 EQKLNAEIYWR
-839 NKDLA
+839 NKDLGR
-844 HTVSLIPTSAISG
+844 TVSLIPTSAISG

-901 IDTILVNGTLEE
+901 VDTVLVNGSLNE
-913 GATIV
+913 GDRIV
-918 VCTLDGP
+918 VCTLEGP

-943 VKGEYLHHQKM
+943 VKGEYLHHPTI
-954 KAAMGVKICAQGLEK
+954 KAAMGVKICANGLEK

-981 DDDVEE
+981 DDDEEE

-996 TGILD
+996 AGILD
-1001 SVKATRRGVMVQAST
+1001 SVKATKRGVMVQAST

-1059 PEFATILAFDV
+1059 KEYATILAFDV
-1070 KVHSDATEL
+1070 KVHNDATEL
-1079 AADLG
+1079 ANELG

-1098 QFTVYMDNF
+1098 QFTAYMDNF
-1107 RMARREEFAEVAVFP
+1107 RAARREEFAEVAVFP

-1141 GVDVEEGILKVGTPL
+1141 GVDVEEGIIKVGTPL

-1161 GGFLVGKV
+1161 GCVYVGKI
-1169 GSIEREHKEVDRAK
+1169 GSIEKEHKEVDRAK
-1183 KGASVAVRIDNEG
+1183 KGSSVSIRIDSDSNIT
-1196 SVMYGRHFDHKNK
+1196 YGRQFDHKNR
-1209 LVSRLTRQSIDALK
+1209 LVSRLSRASIDALK

>member
-1 MDMLG
+1 
-6 FSTEEEL
+6 
-13 HGWLVQGVFALGVVT
+13 
-28 YVATTFITAP
+28 
-38 YGRHVRPG
+38 
-46 WGPTV
+46 
-51 NTRLG
+51 
-56 WVLMESPSAVWF
+56 
-68 ALVYSWGEHRFKTT
+68 
-82 PIIAA
+82 
-87 SLWGY
+87 
-92 HYTYRSYIYPFLIRT
+92 
-107 SKDKGMPLTVMLSG
+107 
-121 DFYNMINAYI
+121 
-131 NARYLSQFGDYSGD
+131 
-145 VALARPSFYAG
+145 
-156 LALFVFGLSMNI
+156 
-168 YSDQVLINLRKPGES
+168 
-183 GYKIPHGGLFEY
+183 
-195 VSSPNYFSE
+195 
-204 LLEWAG
+204 
-210 WTLVSQSPAGLSFLV
+210 
-225 YTATNLV
+225 
-232 PRALSNHRWYQDK
+232 
-245 FREDQQNQ
+245 
-253 IPPHPPKTNRA
+253 
-264 EMAPKKGKKNAK
+264 MAPKKGKKNAK
-276 KATGPAASDDL
+276 KAAASAATDDW
-287 DDLLNEFA
+287 DDVLNEFTPA
-295 PNEGAAPQHEQ
+295 EGAKAQPE
-306 TQQQQEDKKQEK
+306 TKQEEEVK
-318 ESDVDAA
+318 PAEEEKQATDVDAA

-333 GVAPAAG
+333 GVAPTAG
-340 GEKKDDKKKKKKG
+340 GDKKDDKKKKKKG
-353 KKKPNADAKKDDDKK
+353 KKKPNDVKKDEDNSSKK

-391 EQERLE
+391 EQERLD
-397 QERIAQEEEAKRLA
+397 QERIAEEEEAKRLA
-411 EIEREEEARRRKK
+411 EIEQQEEIRRKKK

-466 EAAAE
+466 EAAGEE

-486 NAKKEEPKKEEP
+486 TKEVKKEEPKKPEP
-498 KKVEPKKVEPK
+498 KPVVQEK
-509 KVEPKKVEEEE
+509 EE
-520 EVDDWEKAEDAAHA
+520 EVDDWEKAEDAAQA
-534 QEEEEAEAPDAWDDE
+534 QEEEAEAPDAWDDE

-563 LQEVKED
+563 IQEVQEEN
-570 AAADESDSDGDED
+570 AAESDSDGDED
-583 LLVLEQK
+583 LLLLEQK

-611 EQMRLEAE
+611 EQMRVEAE
-619 EERQRSKAKLEAERK
+619 EERQRSKAKMEAERRK
-634 KKEAAERR
+634 MEAAERR

-653 SLDNLRSPICCIMG
+653 SVDNLRSPICCIMG

-803 ALKHQNEHVIRE
+803 ALKYQNEHVIRE
-815 FEDRMKSIIVEFA
+815 FEDRAKAIMVEFA
-828 EQKLNAEVYWR
+828 EQKLNAEIYWR

-901 IDTILVNGTLEE
+901 IDTILVNGTLDE

-943 VKGEYLHHQKM
+943 VKGEYLHHPRM

-1070 KVHSDATEL
+1070 KVHNDATEL
-1079 AADLG
+1079 ANELG

-1098 QFTVYMDNF
+1098 QFTAYMDNF
-1107 RMARREEFAEVAVFP
+1107 RMARREEFEEVAVFP

-1141 GVDVEEGILKVGTPL
+1141 GVDVEEGILKIGTPL

-1169 GSIEREHKEVDRAK
+1169 ASIERDHKEVDRAK

>member
-1 MDMLG
+1 
-6 FSTEEEL
+6 
-13 HGWLVQGVFALGVVT
+13 
-28 YVATTFITAP
+28 
-38 YGRHVRPG
+38 
-46 WGPTV
+46 
-51 NTRLG
+51 
-56 WVLMESPSAVWF
+56 
-68 ALVYSWGEHRFKTT
+68 
-82 PIIAA
+82 
-87 SLWGY
+87 
-92 HYTYRSYIYPFLIRT
+92 
-107 SKDKGMPLTVMLSG
+107 
-121 DFYNMINAYI
+121 
-131 NARYLSQFGDYSGD
+131 
-145 VALARPSFYAG
+145 
-156 LALFVFGLSMNI
+156 
-168 YSDQVLINLRKPGES
+168 
-183 GYKIPHGGLFEY
+183 
-195 VSSPNYFSE
+195 
-204 LLEWAG
+204 
-210 WTLVSQSPAGLSFLV
+210 
-225 YTATNLV
+225 
-232 PRALSNHRWYQDK
+232 
-245 FREDQQNQ
+245 
-253 IPPHPPKTNRA
+253 
-264 EMAPKKGKKNAK
+264 MAPKKGKKNAK
-276 KATGPAASDDL
+276 KNASSAAASDDL

-295 PNEGAAPQHEQ
+295 PTEAAKPQQEQ
-306 TQQQQEDKKQEK
+306 SKQEDKKDDQTQEK

-377 MERQAALKAEQERL
+377 MEQV
-391 EQERLE
+391 
-397 QERIAQEEEAKRLA
+397 KRLA
-411 EIEREEEARRRKK
+411 ELEREEEIRRKKK

-466 EAAAE
+466 EAAGE
-471 KKKVVYSDNKKKNKK
+471 KKKVVYSDNKKKNK
-486 NAKKEEPKKEEP
+486 NNNKKVEPKKEEP
-498 KKVEPKKVEPK
+498 KPVVK
-509 KVEPKKVEEEE
+509 EEEE
-520 EVDDWEKAEDAAHA
+520 EVDDWEAAEDAAQA
-534 QEEEEAEAPDAWDDE
+534 QQEEEAEAPDAWDDE

-563 LQEVKED
+563 LQEVKEEA
-570 AAADESDSDGDED
+570 AAADSDSDGDED

-603 KKRQEEQA
+603 MKRQEEQA
-611 EQMRLEAE
+611 EQMRQEAE

-673 TKLLDNIRKT
+673 TKLLDNIRRT

-975 IYVVGP
+975 IHVVGP
-981 DDDVEE
+981 DDDVDE

-1079 AADLG
+1079 ATELG

-1098 QFTVYMDNF
+1098 QFTAYMDNF

-1183 KGASVAVRIDNEG
+1183 KGASVAVRIDNES

>member
-1 MDMLG
+1 
-6 FSTEEEL
+6 
-13 HGWLVQGVFALGVVT
+13 
-28 YVATTFITAP
+28 
-38 YGRHVRPG
+38 
-46 WGPTV
+46 
-51 NTRLG
+51 
-56 WVLMESPSAVWF
+56 
-68 ALVYSWGEHRFKTT
+68 
-82 PIIAA
+82 
-87 SLWGY
+87 
-92 HYTYRSYIYPFLIRT
+92 
-107 SKDKGMPLTVMLSG
+107 
-121 DFYNMINAYI
+121 
-131 NARYLSQFGDYSGD
+131 
-145 VALARPSFYAG
+145 
-156 LALFVFGLSMNI
+156 
-168 YSDQVLINLRKPGES
+168 
-183 GYKIPHGGLFEY
+183 
-195 VSSPNYFSE
+195 
-204 LLEWAG
+204 
-210 WTLVSQSPAGLSFLV
+210 
-225 YTATNLV
+225 
-232 PRALSNHRWYQDK
+232 
-245 FREDQQNQ
+245 
-253 IPPHPPKTNRA
+253 
-264 EMAPKKGKKNAK
+264 
-276 KATGPAASDDL
+276 
-287 DDLLNEFA
+287 
-295 PNEGAAPQHEQ
+295 
-306 TQQQQEDKKQEK
+306 
-318 ESDVDAA
+318 
-325 AAAYLASL
+325 
-333 GVAPAAG
+333 
-340 GEKKDDKKKKKKG
+340 
-353 KKKPNADAKKDDDKK
+353 
-368 PMSAAAKAL
+368 
-377 MERQAALKAEQERL
+377 
-391 EQERLE
+391 
-397 QERIAQEEEAKRLA
+397 
-411 EIEREEEARRRKK
+411 
-424 EARAAKIERQKKEGT
+424 
-439 YMTKAQKQK
+439 
-448 AAKAQ
+448 
-453 AALEAMQQAGLVP
+453 
-466 EAAAE
+466 
-471 KKKVVYSDNKKKNKK
+471 
-486 NAKKEEPKKEEP
+486 
-498 KKVEPKKVEPK
+498 
-509 KVEPKKVEEEE
+509 
-520 EVDDWEKAEDAAHA
+520 
-534 QEEEEAEAPDAWDDE
+534 
-549 DWETSDVVASLEDK
+549 
-563 LQEVKED
+563 
-570 AAADESDSDGDED
+570 
-583 LLVLEQK
+583 
-590 KEQERL
+590 
-596 RQQGIAL
+596 
-603 KKRQEEQA
+603 
-611 EQMRLEAE
+611 
-619 EERQRSKAKLEAERK
+619 
-634 KKEAAERR
+634 
-642 REREAAARANV
+642 
-653 SLDNLRSPICCIMG
+653 MG

-673 TKLLDNIRKT
+673 TKLLDNIRRT

-712 RLAETMKLEYRLPG
+712 RLAETMKLDYRLPG

-736 SFTNLRTRGSSLCDI
+736 SFTNLRNRGSSLCDI

-815 FEDRMKSIIVEFA
+815 FEDRMKAIIVEFA

-943 VKGEYLHHQKM
+943 VKGEYIHHQKM

-1079 AADLG
+1079 ATELG

-1098 QFTVYMDNF
+1098 QFTAYMDNF
-1107 RMARREEFAEVAVFP
+1107 RMARREEFEEVAVFP

-1141 GVDVEEGILKVGTPL
+1141 GVDVEEGILKIGTPL

>member
-1 MDMLG
+1 
-6 FSTEEEL
+6 
-13 HGWLVQGVFALGVVT
+13 
-28 YVATTFITAP
+28 
-38 YGRHVRPG
+38 
-46 WGPTV
+46 
-51 NTRLG
+51 
-56 WVLMESPSAVWF
+56 
-68 ALVYSWGEHRFKTT
+68 
-82 PIIAA
+82 
-87 SLWGY
+87 
-92 HYTYRSYIYPFLIRT
+92 
-107 SKDKGMPLTVMLSG
+107 
-121 DFYNMINAYI
+121 
-131 NARYLSQFGDYSGD
+131 
-145 VALARPSFYAG
+145 
-156 LALFVFGLSMNI
+156 
-168 YSDQVLINLRKPGES
+168 
-183 GYKIPHGGLFEY
+183 
-195 VSSPNYFSE
+195 
-204 LLEWAG
+204 
-210 WTLVSQSPAGLSFLV
+210 
-225 YTATNLV
+225 
-232 PRALSNHRWYQDK
+232 
-245 FREDQQNQ
+245 
-253 IPPHPPKTNRA
+253 
-264 EMAPKKGKKNAK
+264 MAPKKGKKNAK
-276 KATGPAASDDL
+276 KNASSAAASDDL

-295 PNEGAAPQHEQ
+295 PTEAAKPQQEQ
-306 TQQQQEDKKQEK
+306 SKQEDKKDDQTQEK

-377 MERQAALKAEQERL
+377 MERQAAMKAEQERI

-411 EIEREEEARRRKK
+411 ELEREEEIRRKKK

-466 EAAAE
+466 EAAGE
-471 KKKVVYSDNKKKNKK
+471 KKKVVYSDNKKKNK
-486 NAKKEEPKKEEP
+486 NNNKKVEPKKEEP
-498 KKVEPKKVEPK
+498 KPVVK
-509 KVEPKKVEEEE
+509 EEEE
-520 EVDDWEKAEDAAHA
+520 EVDDWEAAEDAAQA
-534 QEEEEAEAPDAWDDE
+534 QQEEEAEAPDAWDDE

-563 LQEVKED
+563 LQEVKEEA
-570 AAADESDSDGDED
+570 AAADSDSDGDED

-603 KKRQEEQA
+603 MKRQEEQA
-611 EQMRLEAE
+611 EQMRQEAE

-673 TKLLDNIRKT
+673 TKLLDNIRRT

-975 IYVVGP
+975 IHVVGP
-981 DDDVEE
+981 DDDVDE

-1079 AADLG
+1079 ATELG

-1098 QFTVYMDNF
+1098 QFTAYMDNF

-1183 KGASVAVRIDNEG
+1183 KGASVAVRIDNES